1 MTNTLFF
8 CFQKNVSV
16 TIFYLAFLDYKYYNQ
31 NGYRI
36 HILKKGENN
45 MNSKKLFK
53 TLLWSL
59 AGLTLVLTG
68 CTKKDPGS
76 SPTSSPSDTTSSG
89 GGTTSSGGSSSSSE
103 TPIPEP
109 TSLKLDVV
117 FNWDTNT
124 HVTTEGMSIWTDR
137 YVDGTIAPLSDNVS
151 GIAADRRTTNPEGD
165 YRWNFAVDA
174 NGYIVY
180 ASWGTN
186 AGYGGP
192 SDGFYYR
199 PISQWDKNEVT
210 NTGTGNDDFPV
221 FAIGGDW
228 APWPAE
234 TCTHY
239 DYVIPEGGFI
249 ITGRGEDANGF
260 VKFLDY
266 LYADRTFTSDEV
278 VAMQESNSLL
288 ELETEKGY
296 FDDYY
301 VFINEDKQLEV
312 MSREDAGDET
322 PAYLCE
328 PEDAPTDLYDDIAD
342 VITMENDTEVTVR
355 GVITNMYADGVLIIA
370 DNTGS
375 VLVKDT
381 TLQYIPAKS
390 ERVYALDD
398 TVAVEGTFSVVDGQ
412 NTITPTAEP
421 EVLSKYW
428 EITPPS
434 PVEIVNYS
442 TQWVVANQNKV
453 VTMKELLY
461 VETTGEIST
470 FKDSA
475 ENVYKGRN
483 IALPTG
489 IEANDKFDIRAVL
502 QVENG
507 NEVVFRTSSVNDLTG
522 YATVTLVNGTFKDTD
537 ESVKDFALGSKV
549 TIVADDRPGER
560 FVRWVSGDS
569 VATTKEYEIPV
580 NGDVTW
586 MAEYSN
592 KATITVVNGTIS
604 GQETTTVEFTIGTQV
619 TIVANEAESGYI
631 FAGWYSSNVK
641 VSDLTEYTFEVTD
654 NATYTATYQI
664 EAAPVPGAI
673 DVDVYNEDLPITG
686 SNIGVYVAEEIDG
699 KLPQTS
705 THDSTK
711 YTANNYKDAWGS
723 IIAVDSEGRIVALG
737 YKHWTG
743 HGGGYTGSN
752 PITAPADV
760 AYAGTTGLTNPAYT
774 ASEAWQPWPAET
786 RNEWDFVIPE
796 GGFLISV
803 NGAEKTAE
811 LLSQIY
817 NAEDL
822 KDKMITYWEKDYP
835 SNVGKNGH
843 TGYQLENLKAEYTLP
858 ENVRIYLTFDKK
870 IIIEHE
876 SNVKAIPT
884 IINPQ
889 EQTSEFALW
898 SGTWVNGTIA
908 PESPNT
914 WGNVLE
920 GSRTFMTPTD
930 ASGGSI
936 AGFTFGVNAQGKLV
950 YASYGLNAGFGS
962 PGDEFY
968 SRIGEGGKANP
979 IFSVSDNYMSYNE
992 DLADQVDDG
1001 YWREFELVVPLGG
1014 FVFTVTDPTDEGL
1027 IEIMN
1032 MLMDGIVDTPY
1043 SVDNPVPTNNDT
1055 LFGNIYKAGL
1065 VADGAWDHFTFSLT
1079 KTGKICVVDDNAPT
1093 EDTPQ
1098 ENVDPY
1104 KDTYSV
1110 FVEDSE
1116 NAVASGIDPTRT
1128 AVVESADR
1136 NEEPYLTDTG
1146 YEHLYIAVDSEGRI
1160 AYLVFAPSAGHGTA
1174 YADSYYRNSYYAY
1187 GTREDGELPDHEFGT
1202 DRVNPALVVDPDSP
1216 LSWGYYSKW
1225 QIVVPQGGFVVVAKG
1240 DAANEFLSEI
1250 FGKTF
1255 DLSTKDSREVTATEI
1270 NRSVELHTSVSDD
1283 TTLTLDRETL
1293 EVTVNAGL
1301 VTTKAYVQVVGGTFK
1316 DETTTAKVVDKNT
1329 SVTVVAN
1336 DPVDQTFLGWY
1347 NGDELLSNDKEYT
1360 HLVEDSITL
1369 TAKFAIAEQG
1379 FAYEVLN
1386 PETDPDGKFAVYTDE
1401 EVNGTTAPLSENT
1414 WGNVPEGR
1422 KTFFKEIQYRYGYTI
1437 AVDAEGYIVY
1447 ASYGLNNGY
1456 GSPADGFYSRV
1467 GGEGKNNP
1475 IFYVADNWA
1484 PWPDPNFGSF
1494 DWVVPEGGF
1503 VVTGLATHP
1512 TMVNLIKHLTGA
1524 TSVPTNNNA
1533 LFETQ
1538 TADGSLDKWHL
1549 SLTEIGNIRVQDR
1562 TNLQDEPNYV
1572 TAPVVVTGG
1581 TVNGEATA
1589 NLEANSMVTV
1599 VADTQEGTIFA
1610 GWYNEYDELVSSDV
1624 SYTFKLSASGATLTA
1639 KFVTEIEPDVELTVN
1654 VENATIT
1661 AVNDQPYVEGE
1672 TKIHFNDTVTVEK
1685 AEDVEFV
1692 KWQQDGV
1699 DVSSSLESN
1708 VPVVKDEPYTF
1719 VAQKETTTIKAV
1731 TKQEYSV
1738 GSFDV
1743 AVGLDGF
1750 GSLNSYW
1757 AAGTSV
1763 KVGTTMPNQ
1772 WRMALVVNGEG
1783 TITQVLSVLSA
1794 TDRLVVE
1801 DGFVLVGHLAPFNNL
1816 LSYMLGETI
1825 LDDETNKAAVLA
1837 RLDAEKADYKLEVA
1851 NGVLTISKLVA
1862 KNRTDLIEMIDKAQ
1876 ENDTVKIAATTID
1889 ITDIELTKPIVL
1901 QGVNQES
1908 TVLTSSKHI
1917 STSLKGIKDLS
1928 ITTLCH
1934 VDVAENANTA
1944 FENVTITVTEETMPG
1959 VRGEGAL
1966 RFLGGNGAVVV
1977 KNSTLNGTLWVFGTE
1992 ENQDLSGITGNN
2004 IHAIQS
2010 GIVYHANTET
2020 ATANMTAED
2029 IRLANGTIIVDDLR
2043 DRVVVIEDMVW
2054 GVKDSSAPA
2063 EATIT
2068 LENAEI
2074 ASLNGVA
2081 YEEGRKTLVGD
2092 VVSIK
2097 KADSVENF
2105 IKWQQDGVDVS
2116 STLNAGVLITA
2127 DEGYTFTL
2135 EESTTITAVSKTA
2148 VATEGK
2154 FDVAV
2159 GLDGYGTL
2167 MSYWTTGQTIEVGS
2181 TMANA
2186 WRTLITVDVNGKI
2199 TAVSY
2204 EVHSP
2209 VTVGEGFVI
2218 AGHDATVN
2226 EFLTYAL
2233 GTDTVIND
2241 KNRNTIYTNL
2251 LAMAN
2256 DLTLSVTDGVL
2267 TVTKTTVEPE
2277 PTPDYSIGQ
2286 ITEANQEYT
2295 VRGVVVAKSNQALV
2309 VSDGTNS
2316 VYVYDRDIVSNFS
2329 IGDYVEVTGGVTS
2342 YNKAF
2347 QFAYNGNPAVSV
2359 TKLDEDPA
2367 LTIPEATLLTT
2378 EIVNSWTTAEA
2389 FTTADIKEYT
2399 WTAVAG
2405 KSGNY
2410 DTLNLAGAD
2419 VTIEP
2424 IDIDSDVY
2432 TIVTGKTYEVKAY
2445 FIGYY
2450 NYASIVLTELKE
2462 VVIPVEGITIEANRT
2477 EVTVGQS
2484 VTFTATLTPQ
2494 GAFGE
2499 VTYAITEGTELG
2511 SIEGNVLTTTGAG
2524 TIKVQASVDELTSNE
2539 VIITITEA
2547 TEPAP
2552 ETPVETSFEM
2562 KGFATTAGGYQEED
2576 QTAEFDGV
2584 TYVAK
2589 NYIGQSGQ
2597 IRGKETSVSKN
2608 FQLANTTEMPGVIT
2622 KIEIISTATG
2632 TNKFSASMKVA
2643 VGTTSQAD
2651 VASVENCID
2660 GTLTSNTH
2668 MTFEF
2673 DVAEGITYFKL
2684 LSEAKFTSGSLTG
2697 CTIKIT
2703 YMV

>member
-1 MTNTLFF
+1 
-8 CFQKNVSV
+8 
-16 TIFYLAFLDYKYYNQ
+16 
-31 NGYRI
+31 
-36 HILKKGENN
+36 
-45 MNSKKLFK
+45 
-53 TLLWSL
+53 
-59 AGLTLVLTG
+59 
-68 CTKKDPGS
+68 
-76 SPTSSPSDTTSSG
+76 
-89 GGTTSSGGSSSSSE
+89 
-103 TPIPEP
+103 
-109 TSLKLDVV
+109 
-117 FNWDTNT
+117 
-124 HVTTEGMSIWTDR
+124 
-137 YVDGTIAPLSDNVS
+137 
-151 GIAADRRTTNPEGD
+151 
-165 YRWNFAVDA
+165 
-174 NGYIVY
+174 
-180 ASWGTN
+180 
-186 AGYGGP
+186 
-192 SDGFYYR
+192 
-199 PISQWDKNEVT
+199 
-210 NTGTGNDDFPV
+210 
-221 FAIGGDW
+221 
-228 APWPAE
+228 
-234 TCTHY
+234 
-239 DYVIPEGGFI
+239 
-249 ITGRGEDANGF
+249 
-260 VKFLDY
+260 
-266 LYADRTFTSDEV
+266 
-278 VAMQESNSLL
+278 
-288 ELETEKGY
+288 
-296 FDDYY
+296 
-301 VFINEDKQLEV
+301 
-312 MSREDAGDET
+312 
-322 PAYLCE
+322 
-328 PEDAPTDLYDDIAD
+328 
-342 VITMENDTEVTVR
+342 MENDTEVTVR
-355 GVITNMYADGVLIIA
+355 GVITNMYADGVLVIA

-381 TLQYIPAKS
+381 TLQYVPAKS
-390 ERVYALDD
+390 ERVYVLND
-398 TVAVEGTFSVVDGQ
+398 TVRVEGTFSVIDGQ

-428 EITPPS
+428 DITAPS
-434 PVEIVNYS
+434 PMEIVNYE

-453 VTMKELLY
+453 VSLKEIIY

-470 FKDSA
+470 FKDSND
-475 ENVYKGRN
+475 NVYKGRN
-483 IALPTG
+483 ITLPAG
-489 IEANDKFDIRAVL
+489 AEANDKFDIKAVL
-502 QVENG
+502 QVENE
-507 NEVVFRTSSVNDLTG
+507 NEVVFRINSANDVTG
-522 YATVTLVNGTFKDTD
+522 YATVTLVNGTFKGTE

-549 TIVADDRPGER
+549 VIVADDKPGER
-560 FVRWVSGDS
+560 FVRWTSGDS

-580 NGDVTW
+580 NGDVIWT
-586 MAEYSN
+586 AEYASD
-592 KATITVVNGTIS
+592 ATITVVNGTID
-604 GQETTTVEFTIGTQV
+604 GYDETSLTLPVDTEV
-619 TIVANEAESGYI
+619 TIIANQPELGYV
-631 FAGWYSSNVK
+631 FAGWYQDDVL
-641 VSDLTEYTFEVTD
+641 VSDQ
-654 NATYTATYQI
+654 ATYTFTLKNNVTYTAQF
-664 EAAPVPGAI
+664 EREVNPDPVEGAI
-673 DVDVYNEDLPITG
+673 TPDVINENIN
-686 SNIGVYVAEEIDG
+686 SNQIAIYTDYEING

-705 THDSTK
+705 EYDSTK
-711 YTANNYKDAWGS
+711 YTFNHTWS
-723 IIAVDSEGRIVALG
+723 TVIAVDEHGKVLALG
-737 YKHWTG
+737 FSHWLG
-743 HGGGYTGSN
+743 YGGAYNG
-752 PITAPADV
+752 PDV
-760 AYAGTTGLTNPAYT
+760 PFNGFSQYPDLLNKDNPAF
-774 ASEAWQPWPAET
+774 AVSENWAPWNPEDGSKYSALW
-786 RNEWDFVIPE
+786 NFVVPE
-796 GGFLISV
+796 GGFLVGV
-803 NGAEKTAE
+803 NGAAKTGQ
-811 LLSQIY
+811 LLALLMDDPDLETKVAQGGDSY
-817 NAEDL
+817 NYSHL
-822 KDKMITYWEKDYP
+822 KADYP
-835 SNVGKNGH
+835 DGIP
-843 TGYQLENLKAEYTLP
+843 EYMR
-858 ENVRIYLTFDKK
+858 VYLTWDNKLVFDNEK
-870 IIIEHE
+870 
-876 SNVKAIPT
+876 NVKATPT

-889 EQTSEFALW
+889 EQTSEFAIW
-898 SGTWVNGTIA
+898 SDTWVNGTIA

-914 WGNVLE
+914 WGKVPE
-920 GSRTFMTPTD
+920 GRKTFMTPTD
-930 ASGGSI
+930 ETGASV

-950 YASYGLNAGFGS
+950 YASYGLNAGYAS
-962 PGDEFY
+962 PADEFY
-968 SRIGEGGKANP
+968 SRIGESGTANP
-979 IFSVSDNYMSYNE
+979 IFSVSDNFMSWGE
-992 DLADQVDDG
+992 DMADGKDDG
-1001 YWREFELVVPLGG
+1001 YWRQFELVVPEGG
-1014 FVFTVTDPTDEGL
+1014 FVFTLTDPTDPGL
-1027 IEIMN
+1027 IAIMN

-1043 SVDNPVPTNNDT
+1043 SADNPVPTNNDM
-1055 LFGNIYKAGL
+1055 LFGTIYGGGL

-1079 KTGKICVVDDNAPT
+1079 KMGKIEVVDDNAPT

-1128 AVVESADR
+1128 AVVESEER
-1136 NEEPYLTDTG
+1136 NTEKYLDDSALN

-1187 GTREDGELPDHEFGT
+1187 GTRDEGELPDHEFGT
-1202 DRVNPALVVDPDSP
+1202 DRVNPALVVDTESE
-1216 LSWGYYSKW
+1216 LSWGFYSVW
-1225 QIVVPQGGFVVVAKG
+1225 QIVVPQDGFVVVAKG
-1240 DAANEFLSEI
+1240 DAANEFLNEI

-1255 DLSTKDSREVTATEI
+1255 DLSTTTTRFAAAAEI
-1270 NRSVELHTSVSDD
+1270 NRDLELHASVSDD
-1283 TTLTLDRETL
+1283 TRIELNRETL

-1301 VTTKAYVQVVGGTFK
+1301 ATTKAYVQVVGGTFK
-1316 DETTTAKVVDKNT
+1316 DETVTQKIVDKNT
-1329 SVTVVAN
+1329 NVTVVAN
-1336 DPVDQTFLGWY
+1336 DQPGQTFLGWY

-1549 SLTEIGNIRVQDR
+1549 SLTEVGNIRVQDR
-1562 TNLQDEPNYV
+1562 TNLQDTPAYV
-1572 TAPVVVTGG
+1572 TSLVTVTGG
-1581 TVNGEATA
+1581 TVNGETTA

-1801 DGFVLVGHLAPFNNL
+1801 DGFVLVGHLTPFNNL

-1876 ENDTVKIAATTID
+1876 ENDIVKIAATTID

-1928 ITTLCH
+1928 ITILCH
-1934 VDVAENANTA
+1934 VDVAENANTT

-1977 KNSTLNGTLWVFGTE
+1977 TNCTLNGTLWVFGTE

-2043 DRVVVIEDMVW
+2043 DRVVVIEDMAW

-2092 VVSIK
+2092 IVSIK

-2116 STLNAGVLITA
+2116 STLNNGVLITS
-2127 DEGYTFTL
+2127 DENYTFTL
-2135 EESTTITAVSKTA
+2135 EENTTITAVSKTA

-2154 FDVAV
+2154 FDIAV

-2167 MSYWTTGQTIEVGS
+2167 MSYWTTGQTIQKG
-2181 TMANA
+2181 TTLANE
-2186 WRTLITVDVNGKI
+2186 WRTLITVDTTGKI
-2199 TAVSY
+2199 TAISY
-2204 EVHSP
+2204 GVHSP

-2233 GTDTVIND
+2233 GTDTVIDD

-2295 VRGVVVAKSNQALV
+2295 VRGLVVAKNTRALV
-2309 VSDGTNS
+2309 VSDGTDS
-2316 VYVYDRDIVSNFS
+2316 VYVFDRNLVSNFA

-2342 YNKAF
+2342 FNKAF

-2424 IDIDSDVY
+2424 IGIDSDVY

-2445 FIGYY
+2445 FVGYY

-2462 VVIPVEGITIEANRT
+2462 VVIPAEGITIEANRT
-2477 EVTVGQS
+2477 EVAAGGT
-2484 VTFTATLTPQ
+2484 VTFTANLTPA
-2494 GAFGE
+2494 GASGE

-2511 SIEGNVLTTTGAG
+2511 SIEGNVLTTTAVG
-2524 TIKVQASVDELTSNE
+2524 TIKVQATVNEVTSN
-2539 VIITITEA
+2539 VVTITVKEA
-2547 TEPAP
+2547 SEVPP
-2552 ETPVETSFEM
+2552 EPVEAFNASF
-2562 KGFATTAGGYQEED
+2562 T
-2576 QTAEFDGV
+2576 
-2584 TYVAK
+2584 
-2589 NYIGQSGQ
+2589 N
-2597 IRGKETSVSKN
+2597 
-2608 FQLANTTEMPGVIT
+2608 
-2622 KIEIISTATG
+2622 STATG
-2632 TNKFSASMKVA
+2632 GGYKGQAFKLDEKDFYTSQGQLDNNNNKFYLGKNKSLNDGSYTLPEDVTVSETYDGYAYLEMQFDITNVTSVSWTYTEADSASSHLFLLESTDGGTTWTEVA
-2643 VGTTSQAD
+2643 CEQVSTSGGTISYTSEETVSNARYMLVVGTN
-2651 VASVENCID
+2651 VAKQRV
-2660 GTLTSNTH
+2660 
-2668 MTFEF
+2668 
-2673 DVAEGITYFKL
+2673 VITDL
-2684 LSEAKFTSGSLTG
+2684 VIMHLPE
-2697 CTIKIT
+2697 
-2703 YMV
+2703 

>member
-1 MTNTLFF
+1 
-8 CFQKNVSV
+8 
-16 TIFYLAFLDYKYYNQ
+16 
-31 NGYRI
+31 
-36 HILKKGENN
+36 

-68 CTKKDPGS
+68 CTKKGTGS
-76 SPTSSPSDTTSSG
+76 SPTSSPSDITSSG
-89 GGTTSSGGSSSSSE
+89 GGSTSSTGGGGSSSSGSSSE
-103 TPIPEP
+103 TPLPEP

-151 GIAADRRTTNPEGD
+151 GLAAERRTTNPETD

-239 DYVIPEGGFI
+239 DYVVPEGGFI

-260 VKFLDY
+260 VEFLDY

-301 VFINEDKQLEV
+301 VFINEEKQLEV

-390 ERVYALDD
+390 ERVYALND

-421 EVLSKYW
+421 EILNKYW
-428 EITPPS
+428 EITAPS
-434 PVEIVNYS
+434 PVEIVDYA

-489 IEANDKFDIRAVL
+489 IEANDKFDIKAVL

-507 NEVVFRTSSVNDLTG
+507 NEVIFRTSSLNDLTG

-549 TIVADDRPGER
+549 TIVADDKPGER

-586 MAEYSN
+586 TAEYASD
-592 KATITVVNGTIS
+592 ATVTVVNGTIQ
-604 GQETTTVEFTIGTQV
+604 GQTETTVTLPVDTEV
-619 TIVANEAESGYI
+619 TIVANQPELGYV
-631 FAGWYSSNVK
+631 FAGWYQDDVL
-641 VSDLTEYTFEVTD
+641 VSDQ
-654 NATYTATYQI
+654 ATYTFTLQNNVTYTAQF
-664 EAAPVPGAI
+664 EREVNPDPVEGAI
-673 DVDVYNEDLPITG
+673 TPDVINE
-686 SNIGVYVAEEIDG
+686 NINSDQIAIYTDYEING

-705 THDSTK
+705 EYDNTK
-711 YTANNYKDAWGS
+711 YTFNHTWS
-723 IIAVDSEGRIVALG
+723 TVIAVDEHGKVLALG
-737 YKHWTG
+737 FSHWLG
-743 HGGGYTGSN
+743 YGGAYNG
-752 PITAPADV
+752 PDV
-760 AYAGTTGLTNPAYT
+760 PFNGFSQYPDLLNKDNPAF
-774 ASEAWQPWPAET
+774 AVSENWAPWNPEDGSKYSGLW
-786 RNEWDFVIPE
+786 NFVVPE
-796 GGFLISV
+796 GGFLVGV
-803 NGAEKTAE
+803 NGAAKTGQ
-811 LLSQIY
+811 LLALLMDDPDLETKVAQGGDSY
-817 NAEDL
+817 NYSHL
-822 KDKMITYWEKDYP
+822 KADYP
-835 SNVGKNGH
+835 DGI
-843 TGYQLENLKAEYTLP
+843 P
-858 ENVRIYLTFDKK
+858 ETIRLYLTWDNKLL
-870 IIIEHE
+870 IENE
-876 SNVKAIPT
+876 KNVKATPT
-884 IINPQ
+884 IVNPQ
-889 EQTSEFALW
+889 EQTSEFAIW
-898 SGTWVNGTIA
+898 SDNWVNGTIA
-908 PESPNT
+908 PLSENK
-914 WGNVLE
+914 WGKVPE
-920 GSRTFMTPTD
+920 GGRTFMTPTD
-930 ASGGSI
+930 ETGASV

-950 YASYGLNAGFGS
+950 YVSYGLNAGYAS

-979 IFSVSDNYMSYNE
+979 IFSVSDNFMSWGE
-992 DLADQVDDG
+992 DMADGKDDG
-1001 YWREFELVVPLGG
+1001 YWREFELVVPEGG

-1043 SVDNPVPTNNDT
+1043 SADNPVPTNNDM
-1055 LFGNIYKAGL
+1055 LFGTIYGGGL

-1079 KTGKICVVDDNAPT
+1079 KMGKICVVDDNAPT

-1128 AVVESADR
+1128 AVVESVER
-1136 NEEPYLTDTG
+1136 NEEKYLDDSALT

-1160 AYLVFAPSAGHGTA
+1160 AYLVYAPSAGHGTA

-1202 DRVNPALVVDPDSP
+1202 DRVNPALVVDKESE
-1216 LSWGYYSKW
+1216 LSWGFYSKW

-1255 DLSTKDSREVTATEI
+1255 DLSTQTSRAAAASEI
-1270 NRSVELHTSVSDD
+1270 NRSKELHTSVSDD

-1301 VTTKAYVQVVGGTFK
+1301 TTTKAYVQVVGGTFK

-1347 NGDELLSNDKEYT
+1347 NGDELLSEDREYT
-1360 HLVEDSITL
+1360 FVVEDSITL
-1369 TAKFAIAEQG
+1369 TAKFAIAEKG

-1549 SLTEIGNIRVQDR
+1549 SLTEVGNIRVQDR

-1589 NLEANSMVTV
+1589 NLEVNSMVTV

-1624 SYTFKLSASGATLTA
+1624 SYTFKLSAPGATLTA
-1639 KFVTEIEPDVELTVN
+1639 KFVTEIEPDVDLTVN

-1801 DGFVLVGHLAPFNNL
+1801 DGFVLVGHLTPFNNL

-1837 RLDAEKADYKLEVA
+1837 RLDAEKADYKLVVE

-1862 KNRTDLIEMIDKAQ
+1862 KNRADLVDMIEKAQ
-1876 ENDTVKIAATTID
+1876 ENDIVKIGATTID

-1901 QGVNQES
+1901 QGVNQE
-1908 TVLTSSKHI
+1908 TTILTSSKHI

-1934 VDVAENANTA
+1934 IDVVENANTA

-1966 RFLGGNGAVVV
+1966 RFQGGNGAVVV

-2043 DRVVVIEDMVW
+2043 DRVVVIEDMAWV
-2054 GVKDSSAPA
+2054 VKDSSAPA

-2097 KADSVENF
+2097 KAASVENF

-2116 STLNAGVLITA
+2116 STLKDGVLITS
-2127 DEGYTFTL
+2127 DENYTFTL
-2135 EESTTITAVSKTA
+2135 EENTTITAVSKTA
-2148 VATEGK
+2148 VAAEGK

-2199 TAVSY
+2199 TAISY
-2204 EVHSP
+2204 GVYSP

-2241 KNRNTIYTNL
+2241 DNRNTIYADL
-2251 LAMAN
+2251 LAMADN
-2256 DLTLSVTDGVL
+2256 LTLSVTDGVL
-2267 TVTKTTVEPE
+2267 IVTKTTVEPE

-2286 ITEANQEYT
+2286 ITEANQKYT
-2295 VRGVVVAKSNQALV
+2295 VRGLVVAKNTRALV
-2309 VSDGTNS
+2309 VSDGTDS
-2316 VYVYDRDIVSNFS
+2316 VYVFDNSLPSQYN
-2329 IGDYVEVTGGVTS
+2329 IGDYVELTGTVTS
-2342 YNKAF
+2342 YNNAL
-2347 QFAYNGNPAVSV
+2347 QMSYEGLVH
-2359 TKLDEDPA
+2359 TKLDEA
-2367 LTIPEATLLTT
+2367 HEIVLPEATELTV
-2378 EIVNSWTTAEA
+2378 EVANSWKEAEA
-2389 FTTADIKEYT
+2389 FTTADIKEYA

-2410 DTLNLAGAD
+2410 DTLNLEGAS

-2424 IDIDSDVY
+2424 AYLDSDAY
-2432 TIVTGKTYEVKAY
+2432 TIETGKTYEVKAY

-2524 TIKVQASVDELTSNE
+2524 TIKVQASVDEIVSNE
-2539 VIITITEA
+2539 VVITITES
-2547 TEPAP
+2547 TEPTP
-2552 ETPVETSFEM
+2552 ETPMETSFEM
-2562 KGFATTAGGYQEED
+2562 KGFANYTGTSYATTE
-2576 QTAEFDGV
+2576 QTADVDGV
-2584 TYVAK
+2584 TYVAN
-2589 NYIGQSGQ
+2589 NYMATTGQ
-2597 IRGKETSVSKN
+2597 IRGNKTTVNEN
-2608 FQLANTTEMPGVIT
+2608 FYLANTTEMPGVIT

-2632 TNKFSASMKVA
+2632 NNKFSASMKVA

>member
-1 MTNTLFF
+1 
-8 CFQKNVSV
+8 
-16 TIFYLAFLDYKYYNQ
+16 
-31 NGYRI
+31 
-36 HILKKGENN
+36 

-68 CTKKDPGS
+68 CTKKGTGS
-76 SPTSSPSDTTSSG
+76 SPTSSPSDITSSG
-89 GGTTSSGGSSSSSE
+89 GGSTSSTGGGGSSSSGSSSE
-103 TPIPEP
+103 TPLPEP

-151 GIAADRRTTNPEGD
+151 GLAAERRTTNPETD

-199 PISQWDKNEVT
+199 PISQWDKNDVT

-228 APWPAE
+228 ASWPAE

-239 DYVIPEGGFI
+239 DYVVPEGGFI

-260 VKFLDY
+260 VEFLDY

-301 VFINEDKQLEV
+301 VFINEEKQLEV

-390 ERVYALDD
+390 ERVYALND

-421 EVLSKYW
+421 EILDKYW
-428 EITPPS
+428 EITAPS
-434 PVEIVNYS
+434 PVEIVDYA

-489 IEANDKFDIRAVL
+489 IEANDKFDIKAVL

-507 NEVVFRTSSVNDLTG
+507 NEVIFRTSSLNDLTG

-549 TIVADDRPGER
+549 TIVADDKPGER

-586 MAEYSN
+586 TAEYASD
-592 KATITVVNGTIS
+592 ATVTVVNGTIQ
-604 GQETTTVEFTIGTQV
+604 GQTETTVTLPVGTEV
-619 TIVANEAESGYI
+619 TIVANQPELGYV
-631 FAGWYSSNVK
+631 FAGWYQDDVL
-641 VSDLTEYTFEVTD
+641 VSDQ
-654 NATYTATYQI
+654 ATYTFTLQNNVTYTAQF
-664 EAAPVPGAI
+664 EREVNPDPVEGAI
-673 DVDVYNEDLPITG
+673 TPDVINE
-686 SNIGVYVAEEIDG
+686 NINSDQIAIYTDYEING

-705 THDSTK
+705 EYDNTK
-711 YTANNYKDAWGS
+711 YTFNHTWS
-723 IIAVDSEGRIVALG
+723 TVIAVDEHGKVLALG
-737 YKHWTG
+737 FSHWLG
-743 HGGGYTGSN
+743 YGGAYNG
-752 PITAPADV
+752 PDV
-760 AYAGTTGLTNPAYT
+760 TFNGFNQYPDLLNKDNPAF
-774 ASEAWQPWPAET
+774 AVSENWAPWNPEDGSKYSALW
-786 RNEWDFVIPE
+786 NFVVPE
-796 GGFLISV
+796 GGFLVGV
-803 NGAEKTAE
+803 NGAAKTGQ
-811 LLSQIY
+811 LLALLMDDPDLETKVAQGGDSY
-817 NAEDL
+817 N
-822 KDKMITYWEKDYP
+822 Y
-835 SNVGKNGH
+835 S
-843 TGYQLENLKAEYTLP
+843 NLKADYPDGIP
-858 ENVRIYLTFDKK
+858 ETIRLYLTWDNKLL
-870 IIIEHE
+870 IENE
-876 SNVKAIPT
+876 KNVKATPT
-884 IINPQ
+884 IVNPQ
-889 EQTSEFALW
+889 EQTSEFAIW
-898 SGTWVNGTIA
+898 SDNWVNGTIA
-908 PESPNT
+908 PLSENK
-914 WGNVLE
+914 WGKVPE
-920 GSRTFMTPTD
+920 GGRTFMTPTD
-930 ASGGSI
+930 EAGASV

-950 YASYGLNAGFGS
+950 YVSYGLNAGYAS

-979 IFSVSDNYMSYNE
+979 IFSVSDNFMSWGE
-992 DLADQVDDG
+992 DMADGKDDG
-1001 YWREFELVVPLGG
+1001 YWREFELVVPEGG

-1043 SVDNPVPTNNDT
+1043 SADNPVPTNNDM
-1055 LFGNIYKAGL
+1055 LFGTIYGGGL

-1079 KTGKICVVDDNAPT
+1079 KMGKICVVDDNAPT

-1128 AVVESADR
+1128 AVVESEER
-1136 NEEPYLTDTG
+1136 NTEKYLDDSALN

-1160 AYLVFAPSAGHGTA
+1160 AYLVYAPSAGHGTA

-1202 DRVNPALVVDPDSP
+1202 DRVNPALVVDKESE
-1216 LSWGYYSKW
+1216 LLWGFYSKW

-1240 DAANEFLSEI
+1240 DAANEFLNEI

-1255 DLSTKDSREVTATEI
+1255 DLSTTTTRFAAAAEI
-1270 NRSVELHTSVSDD
+1270 NRDLELHASVSDD
-1283 TTLTLDRETL
+1283 TRIELNRETL

-1301 VTTKAYVQVVGGTFK
+1301 ATTKAYVQVVGGTFK
-1316 DETTTAKVVDKNT
+1316 DETVTQKIVDKNT
-1329 SVTVVAN
+1329 NVTVVAN
-1336 DPVDQTFLGWY
+1336 DQPGQTFLGWY

-1581 TVNGEATA
+1581 TVNGETTA
-1589 NLEANSMVTV
+1589 NLEVNSMVTV

-1719 VAQKETTTIKAV
+1719 VAQKEITTIKAV

-1837 RLDAEKADYKLEVA
+1837 RLDAEKADYKLVVE

-1862 KNRTDLIEMIDKAQ
+1862 KNRADLVDMIEKAQ
-1876 ENDTVKIAATTID
+1876 ENDIVKIGATTID

-1901 QGVNQES
+1901 QGVNQE
-1908 TVLTSSKHI
+1908 TTILTSSKHI

-1934 VDVAENANTA
+1934 IDVVENANTA

-1966 RFLGGNGAVVV
+1966 RFRGGNGAVVV

-2043 DRVVVIEDMVW
+2043 DRVVVIEDMAW

-2116 STLNAGVLITA
+2116 STLKDGVLITS
-2127 DEGYTFTL
+2127 DENYTFTL
-2135 EESTTITAVSKTA
+2135 EENTTITAVSKTA
-2148 VATEGK
+2148 VAAEGK

-2199 TAVSY
+2199 TAISY
-2204 EVHSP
+2204 GVHSP

-2241 KNRNTIYTNL
+2241 ENRNTIYTNL

-2295 VRGVVVAKSNQALV
+2295 VRGLVVAKNTRALV
-2309 VSDGTNS
+2309 VSDGTDS
-2316 VYVYDRDIVSNFS
+2316 VYVFDNSLPSQYN
-2329 IGDYVEVTGGVTS
+2329 IGDYVELTGTVTS
-2342 YNKAF
+2342 YNNAL
-2347 QFAYNGNPAVSV
+2347 QMSYEGLVH
-2359 TKLDEDPA
+2359 TKLDEA
-2367 LTIPEATLLTT
+2367 HEIVLPEATVLTV
-2378 EIVNSWTTAEA
+2378 EVANSWKEAEA
-2389 FTTADIKEYT
+2389 FTTADIKEYA

-2410 DTLNLAGAD
+2410 DTLNLEGAN

-2424 IDIDSDVY
+2424 VYLDSDAY
-2432 TIVTGKTYEVKAY
+2432 TIETGKTYEVKAY

-2524 TIKVQASVDELTSNE
+2524 TIKVQASVDEIVSNE
-2539 VIITITEA
+2539 VVITITES
-2547 TEPAP
+2547 TEPTP
-2552 ETPVETSFEM
+2552 ETPMETSFEM
-2562 KGFATTAGGYQEED
+2562 KGFANYTGTSYATTE
-2576 QTAEFDGV
+2576 QTADVDGV
-2584 TYVAK
+2584 TYVAN
-2589 NYIGQSGQ
+2589 NYMATTGQ
-2597 IRGKETSVSKN
+2597 IRGNKTTVNEN
-2608 FQLANTTEMPGVIT
+2608 FYLANTTEMPGVIT

>member
-1 MTNTLFF
+1 
-8 CFQKNVSV
+8 
-16 TIFYLAFLDYKYYNQ
+16 
-31 NGYRI
+31 
-36 HILKKGENN
+36 

-76 SPTSSPSDTTSSG
+76 SPTSSPSDITSSG

-151 GIAADRRTTNPEGD
+151 GIAADRRTTNPEND
-165 YRWNFAVDA
+165 WRWNFAVDA

-186 AGYGGP
+186 GGYGGP

-199 PISQWDKNEVT
+199 PISQWDKDEVT

-228 APWPAE
+228 APWDAP
-234 TCTHY
+234 TCNNY

-260 VKFLDY
+260 VRFLDFIY
-266 LYADRTFTSDEV
+266 EDRTFTSDEV
-278 VAMQESNSLL
+278 VALQEANALL
-288 ELETEKGY
+288 ENQTEKGY

-355 GVITNMYADGVLIIA
+355 GVITNMYADGVLVIA

-381 TLQYIPAKS
+381 TLQYVPAKS
-390 ERVYALDD
+390 ERVYVLND
-398 TVAVEGTFSVVDGQ
+398 TVRVEGTFSVIDGQ

-1032 MLMDGIVDTPY
+1032 ILMDGIVDTPY

-1533 LFETQ
+1533 LFQTQ

-1581 TVNGEATA
+1581 TVNGETTA
-1589 NLEANSMVTV
+1589 NLEVNSMVTV

-1639 KFVTEIEPDVELTVN
+1639 KFVTEIAPAVELTVN

-1801 DGFVLVGHLAPFNNL
+1801 DGFVLVGHLTPFNNL

-1876 ENDTVKIAATTID
+1876 ENDIVKIAATTID

-1928 ITTLCH
+1928 ITILCH
-1934 VDVAENANTA
+1934 VDVAENANTT

-2004 IHAIQS
+2004 IHATQS

-2167 MSYWTTGQTIEVGS
+2167 MSYWTTGQTIQKG
-2181 TMANA
+2181 TTLANE
-2186 WRTLITVDVNGKI
+2186 WRTLITVDTTGKI
-2199 TAVSY
+2199 TAISY
-2204 EVHSP
+2204 GVHSP

-2233 GTDTVIND
+2233 GTDTVIDD

-2295 VRGVVVAKSNQALV
+2295 VRGLVVAKNTRALV
-2309 VSDGTNS
+2309 VSDGTDS
-2316 VYVYDRDIVSNFS
+2316 VYVFDRDIVSNFS

-2424 IDIDSDVY
+2424 IGIDSDVY

>member
-1 MTNTLFF
+1 
-8 CFQKNVSV
+8 
-16 TIFYLAFLDYKYYNQ
+16 
-31 NGYRI
+31 
-36 HILKKGENN
+36 

-68 CTKKDPGS
+68 CTKKGTGS
-76 SPTSSPSDTTSSG
+76 SPTSSPSDITSSG
-89 GGTTSSGGSSSSSE
+89 GGSTSSTGGGGSSSSGSSSE
-103 TPIPEP
+103 TPLPEP

-151 GIAADRRTTNPEGD
+151 GLAAERRTTNPETD

-199 PISQWDKNEVT
+199 PISQWDKNDVT

-228 APWPAE
+228 ASWPAE

-239 DYVIPEGGFI
+239 DYVVPEGGFI

-260 VKFLDY
+260 VEFLDY

-301 VFINEDKQLEV
+301 VFINEEKQLEV

-355 GVITNMYADGVLIIA
+355 GVITNMYADGVLVIA

-390 ERVYALDD
+390 ERVYALND

-421 EVLSKYW
+421 EILDKYW
-428 EITPPS
+428 EITAPS
-434 PVEIVNYS
+434 PVEIVDYA

-475 ENVYKGRN
+475 ENLYKGRN
-483 IALPTG
+483 ITLPTG
-489 IEANDKFDIRAVL
+489 IEANDKYDIKAVL

-507 NEVVFRTSSVNDLTG
+507 NEVIFRTSSLNDLTG

-549 TIVADDRPGER
+549 TIVADDKPGER

-586 MAEYSN
+586 TAEYTSD
-592 KATITVVNGTIS
+592 ATVTVVNGTIQ
-604 GQETTTVEFTIGTQV
+604 GQTETTVTLPVDTEV
-619 TIVANEAESGYI
+619 TIVANQPELGYV
-631 FAGWYSSNVK
+631 FAGWYQDDVL
-641 VSDLTEYTFEVTD
+641 VSDQ
-654 NATYTATYQI
+654 ATYTFTLQNNVTYTAQF
-664 EAAPVPGAI
+664 EREVNPDPVEGAI
-673 DVDVYNEDLPITG
+673 TPDVINE
-686 SNIGVYVAEEIDG
+686 NINSDQIAIYTDYEING

-705 THDSTK
+705 EYDNTK
-711 YTANNYKDAWGS
+711 YTFNHTWS
-723 IIAVDSEGRIVALG
+723 TVIAVDEHGKVLALG
-737 YKHWTG
+737 FSHWLG
-743 HGGGYTGSN
+743 YGGAYNG
-752 PITAPADV
+752 PDV
-760 AYAGTTGLTNPAYT
+760 PFNGFSQYPDLLNKDNPAF
-774 ASEAWQPWPAET
+774 AVSENWAPWNPEDGSKYSGLW
-786 RNEWDFVIPE
+786 NFVVPE
-796 GGFLISV
+796 GGFLVGV
-803 NGAEKTAE
+803 NGAAKTGQ
-811 LLSQIY
+811 LLALLMDDPDLETKVAQGGDSY
-817 NAEDL
+817 N
-822 KDKMITYWEKDYP
+822 Y
-835 SNVGKNGH
+835 S
-843 TGYQLENLKAEYTLP
+843 NLKADYPDGIP
-858 ENVRIYLTFDKK
+858 ETIRLYLTWDNKLL
-870 IIIEHE
+870 IENE
-876 SNVKAIPT
+876 KNVKATPT
-884 IINPQ
+884 IVNPQ
-889 EQTSEFALW
+889 EQTSEFAIW
-898 SGTWVNGTIA
+898 SDNWVNGTIA
-908 PESPNT
+908 PLSENK
-914 WGNVLE
+914 WGKVPE
-920 GSRTFMTPTD
+920 GGRTFMTPTD
-930 ASGGSI
+930 EAGASV

-950 YASYGLNAGFGS
+950 YVSYGLNAGYAS

-979 IFSVSDNYMSYNE
+979 IFSVSDNFMSWGE
-992 DLADQVDDG
+992 DMADGKDDG
-1001 YWREFELVVPLGG
+1001 YWREFELVVPEGG

-1043 SVDNPVPTNNDT
+1043 SADNPVPTNNDM
-1055 LFGNIYKAGL
+1055 LFGTIYGGGL

-1079 KTGKICVVDDNAPT
+1079 KMGKICVVDDNAPT

-1128 AVVESADR
+1128 AVVESVER
-1136 NEEPYLTDTG
+1136 NEEKYLDDSALT

-1160 AYLVFAPSAGHGTA
+1160 AYLVYAPSAGHGTA

-1202 DRVNPALVVDPDSP
+1202 DRVNPALVVDKESE
-1216 LSWGYYSKW
+1216 LLWGFYSKW
-1225 QIVVPQGGFVVVAKG
+1225 QIVVPQDGFVVVAKG
-1240 DAANEFLSEI
+1240 DAANEFLNEI

-1255 DLSTKDSREVTATEI
+1255 DLSTTTTRFAAAAEI
-1270 NRSVELHTSVSDD
+1270 NRDLELHASVSDD
-1283 TTLTLDRETL
+1283 TRIELNRETL

-1301 VTTKAYVQVVGGTFK
+1301 ATTKAYVQVVGGTFK
-1316 DETTTAKVVDKNT
+1316 DETVTQKIVDKNT
-1329 SVTVVAN
+1329 NVTVVAN
-1336 DPVDQTFLGWY
+1336 DQPGQTFLGWY

-1549 SLTEIGNIRVQDR
+1549 SLTEVGNIRVQDR
-1562 TNLQDEPNYV
+1562 TNLQDTPAYV
-1572 TAPVVVTGG
+1572 TSLVTVTGG
-1581 TVNGEATA
+1581 TVNGETTA
-1589 NLEANSMVTV
+1589 NLEVNSMVTV

-1719 VAQKETTTIKAV
+1719 VAQKEITTIKAV

-1743 AVGLDGF
+1743 AVGLDGY

-1801 DGFVLVGHLAPFNNL
+1801 DGFVLVGHLTPFNNL

-1837 RLDAEKADYKLEVA
+1837 RLDAEKADYKLVVE

-1862 KNRTDLIEMIDKAQ
+1862 KNRADLVDMIEKAQ
-1876 ENDTVKIAATTID
+1876 ENDIVKIGATTID

-1908 TVLTSSKHI
+1908 TVLTSIKHI

-1934 VDVAENANTA
+1934 VDVAENANTT

-1966 RFLGGNGAVVV
+1966 RFQGGNGAVVV
-1977 KNSTLNGTLWVFGTE
+1977 KNCTLNGTLWVFGTE

-2004 IHAIQS
+2004 IHATQS

-2116 STLNAGVLITA
+2116 STLKDGVLITS
-2127 DEGYTFTL
+2127 DENYTFTL
-2135 EESTTITAVSKTA
+2135 EENTTITAVSKTA
-2148 VATEGK
+2148 VAAEGK

-2167 MSYWTTGQTIEVGS
+2167 MSYWTTGQTIQKG
-2181 TMANA
+2181 TTLANE
-2186 WRTLITVDVNGKI
+2186 WRTLITVDTTGKI
-2199 TAVSY
+2199 TAISY
-2204 EVHSP
+2204 GVHSP
-2209 VTVGEGFVI
+2209 VTVSEGFVI

-2233 GTDTVIND
+2233 GTDIVIND
-2241 KNRNTIYTNL
+2241 ENRNTIYADL
-2251 LAMAN
+2251 LAMADN
-2256 DLTLSVTDGVL
+2256 LTLSVTDGVL

-2295 VRGVVVAKSNQALV
+2295 VRGLVVAKNTRALV
-2309 VSDGTNS
+2309 VSDGTDS
-2316 VYVYDRDIVSNFS
+2316 VYVFDNSLPSQYN
-2329 IGDYVEVTGGVTS
+2329 IGDYVELTGTVTS
-2342 YNKAF
+2342 YNNAL
-2347 QFAYNGNPAVSV
+2347 QMSYEGLVH
-2359 TKLDEDPA
+2359 TKLDEA
-2367 LTIPEATLLTT
+2367 HEIVLPEATELTV
-2378 EIVNSWTTAEA
+2378 EVANSWKEAEA
-2389 FTTADIKEYT
+2389 FTTADIKEYA

-2410 DTLNLAGAD
+2410 DTLNLEGAN

-2424 IDIDSDVY
+2424 VYLDSDAY
-2432 TIVTGKTYEVKAY
+2432 TIETGKTYEVKAY

-2547 TEPAP
+2547 TEPTP
-2552 ETPVETSFEM
+2552 ETPMETSFEM
-2562 KGFATTAGGYQEED
+2562 KGFANYTGTSYATTE
-2576 QTAEFDGV
+2576 QTADVDGV
-2584 TYVAK
+2584 TYVAN
-2589 NYIGQSGQ
+2589 NYMATTGQ
-2597 IRGKETSVSKN
+2597 IRGNKTTVNEN
-2608 FQLANTTEMPGVIT
+2608 FYLANTTEMPGVIT

>member
-1 MTNTLFF
+1 
-8 CFQKNVSV
+8 
-16 TIFYLAFLDYKYYNQ
+16 
-31 NGYRI
+31 
-36 HILKKGENN
+36 

-68 CTKKDPGS
+68 CTKKGTGS
-76 SPTSSPSDTTSSG
+76 SPTSSPSDITSSG
-89 GGTTSSGGSSSSSE
+89 GGSTSSTGGGGSSSSGSSSE
-103 TPIPEP
+103 TPLPEP

-151 GIAADRRTTNPEGD
+151 GLAAERRTTNPETD

-199 PISQWDKNEVT
+199 PISQWDKNDVT

-228 APWPAE
+228 ASWPAE

-239 DYVIPEGGFI
+239 DYVVPEGGFI

-260 VKFLDY
+260 VEFLDY

-301 VFINEDKQLEV
+301 VFINEEKQLEV

-390 ERVYALDD
+390 ERVYALND

-421 EVLSKYW
+421 EILDKYW
-428 EITPPS
+428 EITAPS
-434 PVEIVNYS
+434 PVEIVDYA

-489 IEANDKFDIRAVL
+489 IEANDKFDIKAVL

-507 NEVVFRTSSVNDLTG
+507 NEVIFRTSSLNDLTG

-549 TIVADDRPGER
+549 TIVADDKPGER

-586 MAEYSN
+586 TAEYASD
-592 KATITVVNGTIS
+592 ATVTVVNGTIQ
-604 GQETTTVEFTIGTQV
+604 GQTETTVTLPVGTEV
-619 TIVANEAESGYI
+619 TIVANQPELGYV
-631 FAGWYSSNVK
+631 FAGWYQDDVL
-641 VSDLTEYTFEVTD
+641 VSDQ
-654 NATYTATYQI
+654 ATYTFTLQNNVTYTAQF
-664 EAAPVPGAI
+664 EREVNPDPVEGAI
-673 DVDVYNEDLPITG
+673 TPDVINE
-686 SNIGVYVAEEIDG
+686 NINSDQIAIYTDYEING

-705 THDSTK
+705 EYDNTK
-711 YTANNYKDAWGS
+711 YTFNHTWS
-723 IIAVDSEGRIVALG
+723 TVIAVDEHGKVLALG
-737 YKHWTG
+737 FSHWLG
-743 HGGGYTGSN
+743 YGGAYNG
-752 PITAPADV
+752 PDV
-760 AYAGTTGLTNPAYT
+760 TFNGFNQYPDLLNKDNPAF
-774 ASEAWQPWPAET
+774 AVSENWAPWNPEDGSKYSGLW
-786 RNEWDFVIPE
+786 NFVVPE
-796 GGFLISV
+796 GGFLVGV
-803 NGAEKTAE
+803 NGAAKTGQ
-811 LLSQIY
+811 LLALLMDDPDLETKVAQGGDSY
-817 NAEDL
+817 NYSTL
-822 KDKMITYWEKDYP
+822 KADYP
-835 SNVGKNGH
+835 DGI
-843 TGYQLENLKAEYTLP
+843 P
-858 ENVRIYLTFDKK
+858 ETIRLYLTWDNKLL
-870 IIIEHE
+870 IENE
-876 SNVKAIPT
+876 KNVKATPT
-884 IINPQ
+884 IVNPQ
-889 EQTSEFALW
+889 EQTSEFAIW
-898 SGTWVNGTIA
+898 SDNWVNGTIA
-908 PESPNT
+908 PLSENK
-914 WGNVLE
+914 WGKVPE
-920 GSRTFMTPTD
+920 GGRTFMTPTD
-930 ASGGSI
+930 EAGASV

-950 YASYGLNAGFGS
+950 YVSYGLNAGYAS

-979 IFSVSDNYMSYNE
+979 IFSVSDNFMSWGE
-992 DLADQVDDG
+992 DMADGKDDG
-1001 YWREFELVVPLGG
+1001 YWREFELVVPEGG

-1043 SVDNPVPTNNDT
+1043 SADNPVPTNNDM
-1055 LFGNIYKAGL
+1055 LFGTIYGGGL

-1079 KTGKICVVDDNAPT
+1079 KMGKICVVDDNAPT

-1128 AVVESADR
+1128 AVVESEAR
-1136 NEEPYLTDTG
+1136 NMEKYLDDSALT

-1187 GTREDGELPDHEFGT
+1187 GTRDEGELPDHEFGT
-1202 DRVNPALVVDPDSP
+1202 DRVNPALVVDTESEI
-1216 LSWGYYSKW
+1216 SWGFYSVW
-1225 QIVVPQGGFVVVAKG
+1225 QIVVPQDGFVVVAKG
-1240 DAANEFLSEI
+1240 DAANEFLNEI

-1255 DLSTKDSREVTATEI
+1255 DLSTKTTRFDAASEI
-1270 NRSVELHTSVSDD
+1270 NRSKELHTSVSDD
-1283 TTLTLDRETL
+1283 TRIELNRETL

-1301 VTTKAYVQVVGGTFK
+1301 ATTKAYVQVVGGTFK
-1316 DETTTAKVVDKNT
+1316 DETTTEKVVDKNT

-1347 NGDELLSNDKEYT
+1347 NGDELLSEDKEYT
-1360 HLVEDSITL
+1360 FTVEDSITL

-1512 TMVNLIKHLTGA
+1512 TMVNLIKHLTGVE
-1524 TSVPTNNNA
+1524 TVPTGNNA
-1533 LFETQ
+1533 LFENQ

-1581 TVNGEATA
+1581 TVNGETTA
-1589 NLEANSMVTV
+1589 NLEVNSMVTV

-1719 VAQKETTTIKAV
+1719 VAQKEITTIKAV

-1801 DGFVLVGHLAPFNNL
+1801 DGFVLVGHLTPFNNL

-1837 RLDAEKADYKLEVA
+1837 RLDAEKADYKLVVE

-1862 KNRTDLIEMIDKAQ
+1862 KNRADLVDMIEKAQ
-1876 ENDTVKIAATTID
+1876 ENDIVKIGATTID

-1917 STSLKGIKDLS
+1917 STSLKGMKDLS

-1934 VDVAENANTA
+1934 IDVAENANTT

-1977 KNSTLNGTLWVFGTE
+1977 TNCTLNGTLWVFGTE
-1992 ENQDLSGITGNN
+1992 ESQDLSRITGNN

-2043 DRVVVIEDMVW
+2043 DRVVVIEDMAW

-2092 VVSIK
+2092 IVSIK

-2116 STLNAGVLITA
+2116 STLKDGVLITS
-2127 DEGYTFTL
+2127 DENYTFTL
-2135 EESTTITAVSKTA
+2135 EENTTITAVSKTA
-2148 VATEGK
+2148 VAAEGK

-2167 MSYWTTGQTIEVGS
+2167 MSYWTTGQTIQKG
-2181 TMANA
+2181 TTLANE
-2186 WRTLITVDVNGKI
+2186 WRTLITVDTTGKI
-2199 TAVSY
+2199 TAISY
-2204 EVHSP
+2204 GVHSP
-2209 VTVGEGFVI
+2209 VTVSEGFVI

-2233 GTDTVIND
+2233 GTDIVIND
-2241 KNRNTIYTNL
+2241 ENRNTIYADL
-2251 LAMAN
+2251 LAMADN
-2256 DLTLSVTDGVL
+2256 LTLSVTDGVL
-2267 TVTKTTVEPE
+2267 TVTKTTVEPG

-2295 VRGVVVAKSNQALV
+2295 VRGLVVAKNTRALV
-2309 VSDGTNS
+2309 VSDGTDS
-2316 VYVYDRDIVSNFS
+2316 VYVFDNSLPSQYN
-2329 IGDYVEVTGGVTS
+2329 IGDYVELTGTVTS
-2342 YNKAF
+2342 YNNAL
-2347 QFAYNGNPAVSV
+2347 QMSYEGLVH
-2359 TKLDEDPA
+2359 TKLDEA
-2367 LTIPEATLLTT
+2367 HEIVLPEATVLTV
-2378 EIVNSWTTAEA
+2378 EVANSWKEAEA
-2389 FTTADIKEYT
+2389 FTTADIKEYA

-2410 DTLNLAGAD
+2410 DTLNLEGAN

-2424 IDIDSDVY
+2424 VYLDSDAY
-2432 TIVTGKTYEVKAY
+2432 TIETGKTYEVKAY

-2494 GAFGE
+2494 GASGE
-2499 VTYAITEGTELG
+2499 VTYTITEGTELG

-2539 VIITITEA
+2539 VIITVTEA

-2552 ETPVETSFEM
+2552 ETPEETSFEM
-2562 KGFATTAGGYQEED
+2562 KGFANYAGTSYATTE
-2576 QTAEFDGV
+2576 QTADVDGV
-2584 TYVAK
+2584 TYVAN
-2589 NYIGQSGQ
+2589 NYMATTGQ
-2597 IRGKETSVSKN
+2597 IRGNKTTVNEN
-2608 FQLANTTEMPGVIT
+2608 FYLANTTEMPGVIT

-2632 TNKFSASMKVA
+2632 NNKFSASMKVA

>member
-1 MTNTLFF
+1 
-8 CFQKNVSV
+8 
-16 TIFYLAFLDYKYYNQ
+16 
-31 NGYRI
+31 
-36 HILKKGENN
+36 

-76 SPTSSPSDTTSSG
+76 SPTSSPSDITSSG

-151 GIAADRRTTNPEGD
+151 GIAADRRTTNPETD

-199 PISQWDKNEVT
+199 PISQWDKDEVT

-228 APWPAE
+228 APWDAP
-234 TCTHY
+234 TCNNY

-260 VKFLDY
+260 VRFLDFIY
-266 LYADRTFTSDEV
+266 EDRTFTSDEV
-278 VAMQESNSLL
+278 VALQEANALL
-288 ELETEKGY
+288 ENQTEKGY

-301 VFINEDKQLEV
+301 VFINEEKQLEV
-312 MSREDAGDET
+312 MSREDVEDENNT
-322 PAYLCE
+322 PAYLCAE
-328 PEDAPTDLYDDIAD
+328 EDAPTDLYDDIAD

-355 GVITNMYADGVLIIA
+355 GVITNMYADGVLVIA

-381 TLQYIPAKS
+381 TLQYVPAKS
-390 ERVYALDD
+390 ERVYVLND
-398 TVAVEGTFSVVDGQ
+398 TVRVEGTFSVIDGQ

-586 MAEYSN
+586 TAEYSD

-631 FAGWYSSNVK
+631 FAGWYSSNVE

-1336 DPVDQTFLGWY
+1336 DPVDQTFLGWLGWY
-1347 NGDELLSNDKEYT
+1347 NGDELLSKNREYT
-1360 HLVEDSITL
+1360 FVVEDSITL

-1581 TVNGEATA
+1581 TVNGETTA
-1589 NLEANSMVTV
+1589 NLEVNSMVTV
-1599 VADTQEGTIFA
+1599 VADTQEGTFFA
-1610 GWYNEYDELVSSDV
+1610 GWYNEYDEHVSSDV

-1639 KFVTEIEPDVELTVN
+1639 KFVNEIEPAVELTVN

-1801 DGFVLVGHLAPFNNL
+1801 DGFVLVGHLTPFNNL

-1837 RLDAEKADYKLEVA
+1837 RLDAEKADYKLVVE
-1851 NGVLTISKLVA
+1851 NGVLTISNLVA
-1862 KNRTDLIEMIDKAQ
+1862 KNRADLVDMIEKAQ
-1876 ENDTVKIAATTID
+1876 ENDIVKIGATTID

-1928 ITTLCH
+1928 ITILCH
-1934 VDVAENANTA
+1934 VDVAENANTT

-1966 RFLGGNGAVVV
+1966 RFFGGNGAVVV
-1977 KNSTLNGTLWVFGTE
+1977 KNCTLNGTLWVFGTE

-2004 IHAIQS
+2004 IHATQS

-2116 STLNAGVLITA
+2116 STLKDGVLITS
-2127 DEGYTFTL
+2127 DENYTFTL
-2135 EESTTITAVSKTA
+2135 EENTTITAVSKTA
-2148 VATEGK
+2148 VAAEGK

-2167 MSYWTTGQTIEVGS
+2167 MSYWTTGQTIQKG
-2181 TMANA
+2181 TTLANE
-2186 WRTLITVDVNGKI
+2186 WRTLITVDTTGKI
-2199 TAVSY
+2199 TAISY
-2204 EVHSP
+2204 GVHSP

-2233 GTDTVIND
+2233 GTDIVIKD
-2241 KNRNTIYTNL
+2241 ENRNTIYADL
-2251 LAMAN
+2251 LAMADN
-2256 DLTLSVTDGVL
+2256 LTLSVTDGVL

-2295 VRGVVVAKSNQALV
+2295 VRGVVVAKSSQALV

-2424 IDIDSDVY
+2424 IGIDSDVY

-2445 FIGYY
+2445 FVGYY
-2450 NYASIVLTELKE
+2450 SYASIVLTELKE

-2632 TNKFSASMKVA
+2632 NNKFSASMKVA

>member
-1 MTNTLFF
+1 
-8 CFQKNVSV
+8 
-16 TIFYLAFLDYKYYNQ
+16 
-31 NGYRI
+31 
-36 HILKKGENN
+36 

-68 CTKKDPGS
+68 CTKKGTGS
-76 SPTSSPSDTTSSG
+76 SPTSSPSDITSSG
-89 GGTTSSGGSSSSSE
+89 GGSTSSTGGGGSSSSE
-103 TPIPEP
+103 TPLPEP

-151 GIAADRRTTNPEGD
+151 GLAAERRTTNPETD

-199 PISQWDKNEVT
+199 PISQWDKNDVT

-228 APWPAE
+228 ASWPAE

-239 DYVIPEGGFI
+239 DYVVPEGGFI

-260 VKFLDY
+260 VEFLDY

-301 VFINEDKQLEV
+301 VFINEEKQLEV

-355 GVITNMYADGVLIIA
+355 GVITNMYADGVLVIA

-390 ERVYALDD
+390 ERVYALND

-421 EVLSKYW
+421 EILNKYW
-428 EITPPS
+428 EITAPS
-434 PVEIVNYS
+434 PVEIVDYA

-475 ENVYKGRN
+475 ENLYKGRN
-483 IALPTG
+483 ITLPTG
-489 IEANDKFDIRAVL
+489 IEANDKYDIKAVL

-507 NEVVFRTSSVNDLTG
+507 NEVIFRTSSLNDLTG

-549 TIVADDRPGER
+549 TIVADDKPGER

-586 MAEYSN
+586 TAEYTSD
-592 KATITVVNGTIS
+592 ATVTVVNGTIQ
-604 GQETTTVEFTIGTQV
+604 GQTETTVTLPVDTEV
-619 TIVANEAESGYI
+619 TIVANQPELGYV
-631 FAGWYSSNVK
+631 FAGWYQDDVL
-641 VSDLTEYTFEVTD
+641 VSDQ
-654 NATYTATYQI
+654 ATYTFTLQNNVTYTAQF
-664 EAAPVPGAI
+664 EREVNPDPVEGAI
-673 DVDVYNEDLPITG
+673 TPDVINE
-686 SNIGVYVAEEIDG
+686 NINSDQIAIYTDYEING

-705 THDSTK
+705 EYDNTK
-711 YTANNYKDAWGS
+711 YTFNHTWS
-723 IIAVDSEGRIVALG
+723 TVIAVDEHGKVLALG
-737 YKHWTG
+737 FSHWLG
-743 HGGGYTGSN
+743 YGGAYNG
-752 PITAPADV
+752 PDV
-760 AYAGTTGLTNPAYT
+760 PFNGFSQYPDLLNKDNPAF
-774 ASEAWQPWPAET
+774 AVSENWAPWNPEDGSKYSGLW
-786 RNEWDFVIPE
+786 NFVVPE
-796 GGFLISV
+796 GGFLVGI
-803 NGAEKTAE
+803 NGAAKTGQILA
-811 LLSQIY
+811 LLMDDPDLETKVAQGGDSY
-817 NAEDL
+817 NYSTL
-822 KDKMITYWEKDYP
+822 KADYP
-835 SNVGKNGH
+835 DGI
-843 TGYQLENLKAEYTLP
+843 P
-858 ENVRIYLTFDKK
+858 ETIRLYLTWDNKLL
-870 IIIEHE
+870 IENE
-876 SNVKAIPT
+876 KNVKATPT
-884 IINPQ
+884 IVNPQ
-889 EQTSEFALW
+889 EQTSEFAIW
-898 SGTWVNGTIA
+898 SDNWVNGTIA
-908 PESPNT
+908 PLSENK
-914 WGNVLE
+914 WGNVPE
-920 GSRTFMTPTD
+920 GRKAFMTPTD
-930 ASGGSI
+930 ETGASV

-950 YASYGLNAGFGS
+950 YVSYGLNAGYGS
-962 PGDEFY
+962 PADQFY
-968 SRIGEGGKANP
+968 SRIGEEGVNNP
-979 IFSVSDNYMSYNE
+979 IFAVSD
-992 DLADQVDDG
+992 DFAPWPDPHFG
-1001 YWREFELVVPLGG
+1001 EFDLVVPEGG

-1043 SVDNPVPTNNDT
+1043 SADNPVPTNNDM
-1055 LFGNIYKAGL
+1055 LFGTIYGGGL

-1079 KTGKICVVDDNAPT
+1079 KMGKICVVDDNAPT

-1110 FVEDSE
+1110 FVEDAE

-1128 AVVESADR
+1128 AVVESEAR
-1136 NEEPYLTDTG
+1136 NMEKYLDDSALN

-1160 AYLVFAPSAGHGTA
+1160 AYLVYAPSAGHGTA

-1202 DRVNPALVVDPDSP
+1202 DRVNPALVVDKESE
-1216 LSWGYYSKW
+1216 LLWGFYSKW

-1255 DLSTKDSREVTATEI
+1255 DLSTQTSRAAAASEI
-1270 NRSVELHTSVSDD
+1270 NRSKELHTSVSDD

-1301 VTTKAYVQVVGGTFK
+1301 TTTKAYVKVVGGTFK
-1316 DETTTAKVVDKNT
+1316 DETTTEKVVDKNT

-1347 NGDELLSNDKEYT
+1347 NGDELLSEDREYT
-1360 HLVEDSITL
+1360 FVVEDSITL

-1386 PETDPDGKFAVYTDE
+1386 PETDPDGKFAIYTDD
-1401 EVNGTTAPLSENT
+1401 EVNGTTAPLSENK
-1414 WGNVPEGR
+1414 WGKVPEGG
-1422 KTFFKEIQYRYGYTI
+1422 KTFFKEIQYHYGFTI

-1456 GSPADGFYSRV
+1456 GSPGDGFYSRV
-1467 GGEGKNNP
+1467 GGEGVNNP
-1475 IFYVADNWA
+1475 IFCVADDWA
-1484 PWPDPNFGSF
+1484 PWAPGSDLYTHF
-1494 DWVVPEGGF
+1494 DWIVPDGGF
-1503 VVTGLATHP
+1503 VITASAEDT
-1512 TMVNLIKHLTGA
+1512 TMINLIKHLTGVE
-1524 TSVPTNNNA
+1524 TVPTGNNA
-1533 LFETQ
+1533 LFEIQ

-1589 NLEANSMVTV
+1589 NLEVNSMVTV

-1639 KFVTEIEPDVELTVN
+1639 KFVTEIEPDVDLTVN

-1801 DGFVLVGHLAPFNNL
+1801 DGFVLVGHLTPFNNL

-1837 RLDAEKADYKLEVA
+1837 RLDAEKADYKLVVE

-1862 KNRTDLIEMIDKAQ
+1862 KNRADLVDMIEKAQ
-1876 ENDTVKIAATTID
+1876 ENDIVKIGATTID

-1901 QGVNQES
+1901 QGVNQE
-1908 TVLTSSKHI
+1908 TTILTSSKHI

-1934 VDVAENANTA
+1934 IDVVENANTA

-1966 RFLGGNGAVVV
+1966 RFRGGNGAVVV

-2043 DRVVVIEDMVW
+2043 DRVVVIEDMAW

-2097 KADSVENF
+2097 KAASVENF

-2116 STLNAGVLITA
+2116 STLKDGVLITS
-2127 DEGYTFTL
+2127 DENYTFTL
-2135 EESTTITAVSKTA
+2135 EENTTITAVSKTA

-2154 FDVAV
+2154 FDIAV

-2167 MSYWTTGQTIEVGS
+2167 MSYWTTGQTIQKG
-2181 TMANA
+2181 TTLANE
-2186 WRTLITVDVNGKI
+2186 WRTLITVDTTGKI
-2199 TAVSY
+2199 TAISY
-2204 EVHSP
+2204 GVHSP
-2209 VTVGEGFVI
+2209 VTVSEGFVI

-2233 GTDTVIND
+2233 GTDIVIND
-2241 KNRNTIYTNL
+2241 ENRNTIYADL
-2251 LAMAN
+2251 LAMADN
-2256 DLTLSVTDGVL
+2256 LTLSVTDGVL

-2295 VRGVVVAKSNQALV
+2295 VRGLVVAKNTRALV
-2309 VSDGTNS
+2309 VSDGTDS
-2316 VYVYDRDIVSNFS
+2316 VYVFDNSLPSQYN
-2329 IGDYVEVTGGVTS
+2329 IGDYVELTGTVTS
-2342 YNKAF
+2342 YNNAL
-2347 QFAYNGNPAVSV
+2347 QMSYEGLVH
-2359 TKLDEDPA
+2359 TKLDEA
-2367 LTIPEATLLTT
+2367 HEIVLPEATVLTV
-2378 EIVNSWTTAEA
+2378 EVANSWKEAEA
-2389 FTTADIKEYT
+2389 FTTADIKEYA

-2410 DTLNLAGAD
+2410 DTLNLEGAN

-2424 IDIDSDVY
+2424 VYLDSDAY
-2432 TIVTGKTYEVKAY
+2432 TIETGKTYEVKAY

-2462 VVIPVEGITIEANRT
+2462 VVIPVEEITIEANRT

>member
-1 MTNTLFF
+1 
-8 CFQKNVSV
+8 
-16 TIFYLAFLDYKYYNQ
+16 
-31 NGYRI
+31 
-36 HILKKGENN
+36 

-68 CTKKDPGS
+68 CTKKGTGS
-76 SPTSSPSDTTSSG
+76 SPTSSPSDITSSG
-89 GGTTSSGGSSSSSE
+89 GGSTSSTGGGGSSSSGSSSE
-103 TPIPEP
+103 TPLPEP

-151 GIAADRRTTNPEGD
+151 GLAAERRTTNPETD

-228 APWPAE
+228 ASWPAE

-239 DYVIPEGGFI
+239 DYVVPEGGFI

-260 VKFLDY
+260 VEFLDY

-301 VFINEDKQLEV
+301 VFINEEKQLEV

-390 ERVYALDD
+390 ERVYALND

-421 EVLSKYW
+421 EILDKYW
-428 EITPPS
+428 EITAPS
-434 PVEIVNYS
+434 PVEIVDYA

-489 IEANDKFDIRAVL
+489 IEANDKFDIKAVL

-507 NEVVFRTSSVNDLTG
+507 NEVIFRTSSLNDLTG

-549 TIVADDRPGER
+549 TIVADDKPGER

-586 MAEYSN
+586 TAEYASD
-592 KATITVVNGTIS
+592 ATVTVVNGTIQ
-604 GQETTTVEFTIGTQV
+604 GQTETTVTLPVGTEV
-619 TIVANEAESGYI
+619 TIVANQPELGYV
-631 FAGWYSSNVK
+631 FAGWYQDDVL
-641 VSDLTEYTFEVTD
+641 VSDQ
-654 NATYTATYQI
+654 ATYTFTLQNNVTYTAQF
-664 EAAPVPGAI
+664 EREVNPDPVEGAI
-673 DVDVYNEDLPITG
+673 TPDVINE
-686 SNIGVYVAEEIDG
+686 NINSDQIAIYTDYEING

-705 THDSTK
+705 EYDNTK
-711 YTANNYKDAWGS
+711 YTFNHTWS
-723 IIAVDSEGRIVALG
+723 TVIAVDEHGKVLALG
-737 YKHWTG
+737 FSHWLG
-743 HGGGYTGSN
+743 YGGAYNG
-752 PITAPADV
+752 PDV
-760 AYAGTTGLTNPAYT
+760 PFNGFSQYPDLLNKDNPAF
-774 ASEAWQPWPAET
+774 AVSENWAPWNPEDGSKYSGLW
-786 RNEWDFVIPE
+786 NFVVPE
-796 GGFLISV
+796 GGFLIGI
-803 NGAEKTAE
+803 NGAAKTGQILA
-811 LLSQIY
+811 LLMDDPDLETKVAQGGDSY
-817 NAEDL
+817 NYSTL
-822 KDKMITYWEKDYP
+822 KADYP
-835 SNVGKNGH
+835 DGI
-843 TGYQLENLKAEYTLP
+843 P
-858 ENVRIYLTFDKK
+858 ETIRLYLTWDNKLL
-870 IIIEHE
+870 IENE
-876 SNVKAIPT
+876 KNVKATPT
-884 IINPQ
+884 IVNPQ
-889 EQTSEFALW
+889 EQTSEFAIW
-898 SGTWVNGTIA
+898 SDNWVNGTIA
-908 PESPNT
+908 PLSENK
-914 WGNVLE
+914 WGKVPE
-920 GSRTFMTPTD
+920 GGRTFMTPTD
-930 ASGGSI
+930 EAGASV

-950 YASYGLNAGFGS
+950 YVSYGLNAGYAS

-979 IFSVSDNYMSYNE
+979 IFSVSDNFMSWGE
-992 DLADQVDDG
+992 DMADGKDDG
-1001 YWREFELVVPLGG
+1001 YWREFELVVPEGG

-1043 SVDNPVPTNNDT
+1043 SADNPVPTNNDM
-1055 LFGNIYKAGL
+1055 LFGTIYGGGL

-1079 KTGKICVVDDNAPT
+1079 KMGKICVVDDNAPT

-1110 FVEDSE
+1110 FVEDAE

-1128 AVVESADR
+1128 AVVESEAR
-1136 NEEPYLTDTG
+1136 NMEKYLDDSALN

-1187 GTREDGELPDHEFGT
+1187 GTRDEGELPDHEFGT
-1202 DRVNPALVVDPDSP
+1202 DRVNPALVVDTESEI
-1216 LSWGYYSKW
+1216 SWGFYSVW
-1225 QIVVPQGGFVVVAKG
+1225 QIVVPQDGFVVVAKG
-1240 DAANEFLSEI
+1240 DAANEFLNEI

-1255 DLSTKDSREVTATEI
+1255 DLSTKTTRFDAASEI
-1270 NRSVELHTSVSDD
+1270 NRSKELHTSVSDD
-1283 TTLTLDRETL
+1283 TRIELNRETL

-1301 VTTKAYVQVVGGTFK
+1301 ATTKAYVQVVGGTFK
-1316 DETTTAKVVDKNT
+1316 DETTTEKVVDKNT

-1347 NGDELLSNDKEYT
+1347 NGDELLSEDKEYT
-1360 HLVEDSITL
+1360 FTVEDSITL

-1549 SLTEIGNIRVQDR
+1549 SLTEVGNIRVQDR
-1562 TNLQDEPNYV
+1562 TNLQDTPAYV
-1572 TAPVVVTGG
+1572 TSLVTVTGG
-1581 TVNGEATA
+1581 TVNGETTA
-1589 NLEANSMVTV
+1589 NLEVNSMVTV

-1639 KFVTEIEPDVELTVN
+1639 KFVTEIEPDVDLTVN

-1801 DGFVLVGHLAPFNNL
+1801 DGFVLVGHLTPFNNL

-1934 VDVAENANTA
+1934 VDVAENANTT

-2043 DRVVVIEDMVW
+2043 DRVVVIEDMAW

-2116 STLNAGVLITA
+2116 STLKDGVLITS
-2127 DEGYTFTL
+2127 DENYTFTL
-2135 EESTTITAVSKTA
+2135 EENTTITAVSKTA
-2148 VATEGK
+2148 VAAEGK

-2167 MSYWTTGQTIEVGS
+2167 MSYWTTGQTIQKG
-2181 TMANA
+2181 TTLANE
-2186 WRTLITVDVNGKI
+2186 WRTLITVDTTGKI
-2199 TAVSY
+2199 TAISY
-2204 EVHSP
+2204 GVHSP

-2233 GTDTVIND
+2233 GTDIVIND
-2241 KNRNTIYTNL
+2241 ENRNTIYADL
-2251 LAMAN
+2251 LAMADN
-2256 DLTLSVTDGVL
+2256 LTLSVTDGVL

-2286 ITEANQEYT
+2286 ITEADQEYT
-2295 VRGVVVAKSNQALV
+2295 VRGLVVAKNTRALV
-2309 VSDGTNS
+2309 VSDGTDS
-2316 VYVYDRDIVSNFS
+2316 VYVFDNSLPSQYN
-2329 IGDYVEVTGGVTS
+2329 IGDYVELTGTVTS
-2342 YNKAF
+2342 YNNAL
-2347 QFAYNGNPAVSV
+2347 QMSYEGLVH
-2359 TKLDEDPA
+2359 TKLDEA
-2367 LTIPEATLLTT
+2367 HEIVLPEATVLTV
-2378 EIVNSWTTAEA
+2378 EVANSWKEAEA
-2389 FTTADIKEYT
+2389 FTTADIKEYA

-2410 DTLNLAGAD
+2410 DTLNLEGAN

-2424 IDIDSDVY
+2424 VYLDSDAY
-2432 TIVTGKTYEVKAY
+2432 TIETGKTYEVKAY

-2462 VVIPVEGITIEANRT
+2462 VVIPAEGITIEANRT

-2562 KGFATTAGGYQEED
+2562 KGFANYTGTSYATTE
-2576 QTAEFDGV
+2576 QTADVDGV
-2584 TYVAK
+2584 TYVAN
-2589 NYIGQSGQ
+2589 NYMATTGQ
-2597 IRGKETSVSKN
+2597 IRGNKTTVNEN
-2608 FQLANTTEMPGVIT
+2608 FYLANTTEMPGVIT

-2632 TNKFSASMKVA
+2632 NNKFSASMKVA

>member
-1 MTNTLFF
+1 
-8 CFQKNVSV
+8 
-16 TIFYLAFLDYKYYNQ
+16 
-31 NGYRI
+31 
-36 HILKKGENN
+36 

-68 CTKKDPGS
+68 CTKKGPS
-76 SPTSSPSDTTSSG
+76 SSTSSPSSPSTGGTSSSPIG
-89 GGTTSSGGSSSSSE
+89 GSDSSGSQSD
-103 TPIPEP
+103 TPVPPEP
-109 TSLKLDVV
+109 ETLALDVV
-117 FNWDTNT
+117 FNWDTNV
-124 HVTTEGMSIWTDR
+124 HVTEEGMSIWTDR

-151 GIAADRRTTNPEGD
+151 GLAADRRTTNPEGD

-355 GVITNMYADGVLIIA
+355 GVITNMYADGVLVIA

-381 TLQYIPAKS
+381 TLQYVPAKS
-390 ERVYALDD
+390 ERVYVLND
-398 TVAVEGTFSVVDGQ
+398 TVRVEGTFSVIDGQ

-586 MAEYSN
+586 TAEYSD

-835 SNVGKNGH
+835 SNVGKGGH

-950 YASYGLNAGFGS
+950 YASYGLNAGYAS

-1055 LFGNIYKAGL
+1055 LFGNIYEAGL

-1293 EVTVNAGL
+1293 EVTVNAG

-1347 NGDELLSNDKEYT
+1347 NGDELLSEDREYT
-1360 HLVEDSITL
+1360 FVVEDSITL
-1369 TAKFAIAEQG
+1369 TAKFAIAEKG

-1386 PETDPDGKFAVYTDE
+1386 PETDPDGKFAIYTDD
-1401 EVNGTTAPLSENT
+1401 EVNGTTAPLSENK
-1414 WGNVPEGR
+1414 WGKVPEGG
-1422 KTFFKEIQYRYGYTI
+1422 KTFFKEIQYHYGFTI

-1456 GSPADGFYSRV
+1456 GSPGDGFYSRV
-1467 GGEGKNNP
+1467 GGEGVNNP
-1475 IFYVADNWA
+1475 IFCVADDWA
-1484 PWPDPNFGSF
+1484 PWAPGSDLYTHF
-1494 DWVVPEGGF
+1494 DWIVPDGGF
-1503 VVTGLATHP
+1503 VITASAEDT
-1512 TMVNLIKHLTGA
+1512 TMINLIKHLTGVE
-1524 TSVPTNNNA
+1524 TVPTGNNA
-1533 LFETQ
+1533 LFEKQ

-1719 VAQKETTTIKAV
+1719 VAQKQTTTIKAV

-1743 AVGLDGF
+1743 AVGLDGY

-1801 DGFVLVGHLAPFNNL
+1801 DGFVLVGHLTPFNNL

-1876 ENDTVKIAATTID
+1876 ENDIVKIAATTID

-1928 ITTLCH
+1928 ITILCH
-1934 VDVAENANTA
+1934 VDVAENANTT

-1966 RFLGGNGAVVV
+1966 RFFGGNGAVVV
-1977 KNSTLNGTLWVFGTE
+1977 KNCTLNGTLWVFGTE

-2004 IHAIQS
+2004 IHATQS

-2116 STLNAGVLITA
+2116 STLNNGVLITS
-2127 DEGYTFTL
+2127 DENYTFTL
-2135 EESTTITAVSKTA
+2135 EENTTITAVSKTA

-2154 FDVAV
+2154 FDIAV

-2167 MSYWTTGQTIEVGS
+2167 MSYWTTGQTIQKG
-2181 TMANA
+2181 TTLANE
-2186 WRTLITVDVNGKI
+2186 WRTLITVDTTGKI
-2199 TAVSY
+2199 TAISY
-2204 EVHSP
+2204 GVHSP

-2218 AGHDATVN
+2218 AGHDTPVN

-2233 GTDTVIND
+2233 GTDTVIDD

-2295 VRGVVVAKSNQALV
+2295 VRGLVVAKNTRALV
-2309 VSDGTNS
+2309 VSDGTDS
-2316 VYVYDRDIVSNFS
+2316 VYVFDNSLPSQYN
-2329 IGDYVEVTGGVTS
+2329 IGDYVELTGTVTS
-2342 YNKAF
+2342 YNNAL
-2347 QFAYNGNPAVSV
+2347 QMSYEGLVH
-2359 TKLDEDPA
+2359 TKLDEA
-2367 LTIPEATLLTT
+2367 HEIVLPEATELTV
-2378 EIVNSWTTAEA
+2378 EVANSWKEAEA
-2389 FTTADIKEYT
+2389 FTTADIKEYA

-2405 KSGNY
+2405 KSGKY
-2410 DTLNLAGAD
+2410 DTLNLEGAN

-2424 IDIDSDVY
+2424 VYLDSDAY
-2432 TIVTGKTYEVKAY
+2432 TIETGKTYEVKAY

-2477 EVTVGQS
+2477 EVTAGGT
-2484 VTFTATLTPQ
+2484 VTFTANLTPA
-2494 GAFGE
+2494 GASGE
-2499 VTYAITEGTELG
+2499 VTYTITEGTELG
-2511 SIEGNVLTTTGAG
+2511 SIEGNVLTTTAVG
-2524 TIKVQASVDELTSNE
+2524 TIKVQATVDELTSNE
-2539 VIITITEA
+2539 VTITVNEA
-2547 TEPAP
+2547 SETDP
-2552 ETPVETSFEM
+2552 EPVEAFNASFS
-2562 KGFATTAGGYQEED
+2562 
-2576 QTAEFDGV
+2576 
-2584 TYVAK
+2584 
-2589 NYIGQSGQ
+2589 N
-2597 IRGKETSVSKN
+2597 
-2608 FQLANTTEMPGVIT
+2608 
-2622 KIEIISTATG
+2622 STATG
-2632 TNKFSASMKVA
+2632 GYKDQDFKLDEKDFHMNTGQCANNVFYLGHNKSLGNYSLKDGMTVSEEYNGYTYVEMMFDITKVTSVSYTYTQA
-2643 VGTTSQAD
+2643 DTATSHLFILESTDGGTTWTE
-2651 VASVENCID
+2651 VAKAEVSED
-2660 GTLTSNTH
+2660 GGTISYNPESEVSNARYALVVGANAGKQRVYLTDLVI
-2668 MTFEF
+2668 MQLP
-2673 DVAEGITYFKL
+2673 Y
-2684 LSEAKFTSGSLTG
+2684 
-2697 CTIKIT
+2697 
-2703 YMV
+2703 

>member
-1 MTNTLFF
+1 
-8 CFQKNVSV
+8 
-16 TIFYLAFLDYKYYNQ
+16 
-31 NGYRI
+31 
-36 HILKKGENN
+36 

-76 SPTSSPSDTTSSG
+76 SPTSSPSDITSSG

-151 GIAADRRTTNPEGD
+151 GIAADRRTTNPEND
-165 YRWNFAVDA
+165 WRWNFAVDA

-186 AGYGGP
+186 GGYGGP

-199 PISQWDKNEVT
+199 PISQWDKDEVT

-228 APWPAE
+228 APWDAP
-234 TCTHY
+234 TCNNY

-260 VKFLDY
+260 VRFLDFIY
-266 LYADRTFTSDEV
+266 EDRTFTSDEV
-278 VAMQESNSLL
+278 VALQEANALL
-288 ELETEKGY
+288 ENQTEKGY

-301 VFINEDKQLEV
+301 VFINEEKQLEV
-312 MSREDAGDET
+312 MSREDVEDENNT
-322 PAYLCE
+322 PAYLCAE
-328 PEDAPTDLYDDIAD
+328 EDAPTDLYDDIAD

-586 MAEYSN
+586 TAEYSD

-1581 TVNGEATA
+1581 TVNGETTA
-1589 NLEANSMVTV
+1589 NLEVNSMVTV
-1599 VADTQEGTIFA
+1599 VADTQEGTFFA

-1639 KFVTEIEPDVELTVN
+1639 KFVNEIEPAVELTVN

-1801 DGFVLVGHLAPFNNL
+1801 DGFVLVGHLTPFNNL

-1837 RLDAEKADYKLEVA
+1837 RLDAEKADYKLVVE

-1862 KNRTDLIEMIDKAQ
+1862 KNRADLVDMIEKAQ
-1876 ENDTVKIAATTID
+1876 ENDIVKIGATTID

-1928 ITTLCH
+1928 ITILCH
-1934 VDVAENANTA
+1934 VDVAENANTT

-1966 RFLGGNGAVVV
+1966 RFFGGNGAVVV
-1977 KNSTLNGTLWVFGTE
+1977 KNCTLNGTLWVFGTE

-2004 IHAIQS
+2004 IHATQS

-2167 MSYWTTGQTIEVGS
+2167 MSYWTTGQTIQKG
-2181 TMANA
+2181 TTLANE
-2186 WRTLITVDVNGKI
+2186 WRTLITVDTTGKI
-2199 TAVSY
+2199 TAISY
-2204 EVHSP
+2204 GVHSP

-2241 KNRNTIYTNL
+2241 KNRNTIYADL
-2251 LAMAN
+2251 LAMADN
-2256 DLTLSVTDGVL
+2256 LTLSVTDGVL

-2295 VRGVVVAKSNQALV
+2295 VRGLVVAKNTRALV
-2309 VSDGTNS
+2309 VSDGTDS
-2316 VYVYDRDIVSNFS
+2316 VYVFDNSLPSQYN

-2424 IDIDSDVY
+2424 IGIDSDVY

>member
-1 MTNTLFF
+1 
-8 CFQKNVSV
+8 
-16 TIFYLAFLDYKYYNQ
+16 
-31 NGYRI
+31 
-36 HILKKGENN
+36 

-68 CTKKDPGS
+68 CTKKGTGS
-76 SPTSSPSDTTSSG
+76 SPTSSPSDITSSG
-89 GGTTSSGGSSSSSE
+89 GGTTSSTGGGGSSSSSE

-109 TSLKLDVV
+109 TSLTLDVV

-151 GIAADRRTTNPEGD
+151 GFAADRRTTDPETD

-199 PISQWDKNEVT
+199 PISQWNKDDVT

-239 DYVIPEGGFI
+239 DYVVPEGGFI

-260 VKFLDY
+260 VKFLDF
-266 LYADRTFTSDEV
+266 LYAERTFTSDEV
-278 VAMQESNSLL
+278 VALQEANALL
-288 ELETEKGY
+288 ENQTEKGY

-312 MSREDAGDET
+312 MLREDAGDET
-322 PAYLCE
+322 PAYLCAE
-328 PEDAPTDLYDDIAD
+328 EDAPTDLYDNIAD

-355 GVITNMYADGVLIIA
+355 GVITNMYADGILIIA

-390 ERVYALDD
+390 ERVYALNN
-398 TVAVEGTFSVVDGQ
+398 TVAVEGTFSVIDGQ

-428 EITPPS
+428 EITAPS
-434 PVEIVNYS
+434 PVEIIDYS
-442 TQWVVANQNKV
+442 TQWVAANQNKV

-475 ENVYKGRN
+475 GNLYKGRN
-483 IALPTG
+483 ITLPTG
-489 IEANDKFDIRAVL
+489 IEANDKYDIRAVL

-507 NEVVFRTSSVNDLTG
+507 NEVVFRTSSLNDLTG
-522 YATVTLVNGTFKDTD
+522 YATITLVNGTFKGTE

-560 FVRWVSGDS
+560 FIRWTSGDS

-586 MAEYSN
+586 TAEYSD
-592 KATITVVNGTIS
+592 KATITVVNGTIE
-604 GQETTTVEFTIGTQV
+604 GYEETTVELPVDTEV
-619 TIVANEAESGYI
+619 TLVANTPELGYV
-631 FAGWYSSNVK
+631 FAGWYWNNQFVSSESTIK
-641 VSDLTEYTFEVTD
+641 ITLED
-654 NATYTATYQI
+654 NYTYTATY
-664 EAAPVPGAI
+664 EREVNPDPVEGAI
-673 DVDVYNEDLPITG
+673 TPDVINE
-686 SNIGVYVAEEIDG
+686 NINTNQIAIYTDEPVNG

-705 THDSTK
+705 EYDSTK
-711 YTANNYKDAWGS
+711 YTFNHTWS
-723 IIAVDSEGRIVALG
+723 TVIAVSDEGKVLALG
-737 YKHWTG
+737 FSHWLG
-743 HGGGYTGSN
+743 YGGAYNG
-752 PITAPADV
+752 PDV
-760 AYAGTTGLTNPAYT
+760 TFNGFNQYPGLLNKDNPAF
-774 ASEAWQPWPAET
+774 AVSENWAPWNST
-786 RNEWDFVIPE
+786 DGSKYSSLWNFVVPE
-796 GGFLISV
+796 GGFLV
-803 NGAEKTAE
+803 GLNGAAKTGQVLALLMDDPALEAKVAE
-811 LLSQIY
+811 GGDSY
-817 NAEDL
+817 N
-822 KDKMITYWEKDYP
+822 Y
-835 SNVGKNGH
+835 S
-843 TGYQLENLKAEYTLP
+843 NLKADYPDGIP
-858 ENVRIYLTFDKK
+858 ETIRLYLTWDNKLL
-870 IIIEHE
+870 IENE
-876 SNVKAIPT
+876 KNVKATPT
-884 IINPQ
+884 IVNPTSA
-889 EQTSEFALW
+889 TSEFAVW
-898 SGTWVNGTIA
+898 TDNWVNGTIA
-908 PESPNT
+908 PLSENT
-914 WGNVLE
+914 WGNVPE
-920 GSRTFMTPTD
+920 GRKTFMTPPSVD
-930 ASGGSI
+930 GNAVPGY
-936 AGFTFGVNAQGKLV
+936 TFAVNAQGKLV
-950 YASYGLNAGFGS
+950 YVSYGLNAGYGS
-962 PGDEFY
+962 PADQFY
-968 SRIGEGGKANP
+968 SRIGEEGVNNP
-979 IFSVSDNYMSYNE
+979 IFAVSD
-992 DLADQVDDG
+992 DFAPWPDPHFG
-1001 YWREFELVVPLGG
+1001 EFDLVVPEGG
-1014 FVFTVTDPTDEGL
+1014 FVFTLTDPTDEGL

-1032 MLMDGIVDTPY
+1032 MLMDGIVDVPY
-1043 SVDNPVPTNNDT
+1043 SADNPVPTNNDT
-1055 LFGNIYKAGL
+1055 LFGTLYTTGL

-1079 KTGKICVVDDNAPT
+1079 KMGKICVVDDNAPT

-1116 NAVASGIDPTRT
+1116 NAVTSGIDETRI

-1136 NEEPYLTDTG
+1136 NEEKYLDDSALT

-1187 GTREDGELPDHEFGT
+1187 GTRDEGELPDHEFGT
-1202 DRVNPALVVDPDSP
+1202 DRVNPALVVDKESE
-1216 LSWGYYSKW
+1216 LSWGFYSKW

-1240 DAANEFLSEI
+1240 DAANEFLSQI

-1255 DLSTKDSREVTATEI
+1255 DLSTQTSRAAAASEI
-1270 NRSVELHTSVSDD
+1270 NRSAELHVNASDD

-1293 EVTVNAGL
+1293 EVTVHAGL
-1301 VTTKAYVQVVGGTFK
+1301 ATSKAYVQVVGGTFK
-1316 DETTTAKVVDKNT
+1316 DETTTSKVVDKNT

-1347 NGDELLSNDKEYT
+1347 NGDELLSEDREYT
-1360 HLVEDSITL
+1360 FTVEDSITL
-1369 TAKFAIAEQG
+1369 TAKFAVVEKG

-1386 PETDPDGKFAVYTDE
+1386 PETDPDGKFAIYTDD

-1414 WGNVPEGR
+1414 WGNVPEGG
-1422 KTFFKEIQYRYGYTI
+1422 KTFFKEIQYHYGYTI

-1447 ASYGLNNGY
+1447 ASYGFNNGY
-1456 GSPADGFYSRV
+1456 GGPGDGFYSRV
-1467 GGEGKNNP
+1467 GGEGTNNP
-1475 IFYVADNWA
+1475 IFCLGDDWA
-1484 PWPDPNFGSF
+1484 PWAQGSDLYTHF
-1494 DWVVPEGGF
+1494 DWIVPDGGF
-1503 VVTGLATHP
+1503 VITASVNDS
-1512 TMVNLIKHLTGA
+1512 TMINLIKHLTGVE
-1524 TSVPTNNNA
+1524 TVPTNNNA
-1533 LFETQ
+1533 LFEVQ

-1589 NLEANSMVTV
+1589 TLEANSMVTV

-1610 GWYNEYDELVSSDV
+1610 GWYNEWNELVSSDV

-1661 AVNDQPYVEGE
+1661 EVNEQPYVEGE

-1699 DVSSSLESN
+1699 DVSSSLSSN
-1708 VPVVKDEPYTF
+1708 VATVKDEPYTF

-1731 TKQEYSV
+1731 TKQEYTV

-1743 AVGLDGF
+1743 AVGLDGYD
-1750 GSLNSYW
+1750 SLNSYW
-1757 AAGTSV
+1757 AAGTSI

-1772 WRMALVVNGEG
+1772 WRMALVINGEG
-1783 TITQVLSVLSA
+1783 YITQVISELST

-1801 DGFVLVGHLAPFNNL
+1801 EGFVIVGHLTPFNNL

-1825 LDDETNKAAVLA
+1825 LGDETNKAAVLA
-1837 RLDAEKADYKLEVA
+1837 RLDAEKADYKFVVED
-1851 NGVLTISKLVA
+1851 GVLTISKLVA

-1908 TVLTSSKHI
+1908 TILTSSKHI

-1928 ITTLCH
+1928 ITTSCH
-1934 VDVAENANTA
+1934 VDVVENANTA

-1966 RFLGGNGAVVV
+1966 RFQGGNGAVVV
-1977 KNSTLNGTLWVFGTE
+1977 TNCTLNGTLWVFGTE

-2020 ATANMTAED
+2020 ATANMTAEA

-2043 DRVVVIEDMVW
+2043 DRVVVIEDNGWNPV
-2054 GVKDSSAPA
+2054 DTSAPA

-2092 VVSIK
+2092 VVSVK

-2105 IKWQQDGVDVS
+2105 IKWQQDGVDAS
-2116 STLNAGVLITA
+2116 STLKDGVLITS
-2127 DEGYTFTL
+2127 DENYTFTL
-2135 EESTTITAVSKTA
+2135 EENTTITAVSKTA
-2148 VATEGK
+2148 VAAEGK

-2159 GLDGYGTL
+2159 GLDGYGSL
-2167 MSYWTTGQTIEVGS
+2167 MSYWTTGQTIKKGT
-2181 TMANA
+2181 TMANE
-2186 WRTLITVDVNGKI
+2186 WRTLIAVDTNGKI
-2199 TAVSY
+2199 TSIVYSFGADG
-2204 EVHSP
+2204 

-2218 AGHDATVN
+2218 AGHDATIN

-2233 GTDTVIND
+2233 GADTVIND
-2241 KNRNTIYTNL
+2241 ENRNTIYADL
-2251 LAMAN
+2251 LAMADN
-2256 DLTLSVTDGVL
+2256 LTLSVTDGVL
-2267 TVTKTTVEPE
+2267 TVTKTAVEPDPVAQE
-2277 PTPDYSIGQ
+2277 ISVEMTGFAGYDGSSYQTS
-2286 ITEANQEYT
+2286 EASAE
-2295 VRGVVVAKSNQALV
+2295 
-2309 VSDGTNS
+2309 
-2316 VYVYDRDIVSNFS
+2316 I
-2329 IGDYVEVTGGVTS
+2329 GGVTFIA
-2342 YNKAF
+2342 N
-2347 QFAYNGNPAVSV
+2347 
-2359 TKLDEDPA
+2359 
-2367 LTIPEATLLTT
+2367 
-2378 EIVNSWTTAEA
+2378 
-2389 FTTADIKEYT
+2389 
-2399 WTAVAG
+2399 
-2405 KSGNY
+2405 NY
-2410 DTLNLAGAD
+2410 M
-2419 VTIEP
+2419 
-2424 IDIDSDVY
+2424 
-2432 TIVTGKTYEVKAY
+2432 
-2445 FIGYY
+2445 
-2450 NYASIVLTELKE
+2450 
-2462 VVIPVEGITIEANRT
+2462 AN
-2477 EVTVGQS
+2477 
-2484 VTFTATLTPQ
+2484 
-2494 GAFGE
+2494 
-2499 VTYAITEGTELG
+2499 
-2511 SIEGNVLTTTGAG
+2511 
-2524 TIKVQASVDELTSNE
+2524 
-2539 VIITITEA
+2539 
-2547 TEPAP
+2547 
-2552 ETPVETSFEM
+2552 
-2562 KGFATTAGGYQEED
+2562 
-2576 QTAEFDGV
+2576 
-2584 TYVAK
+2584 
-2589 NYIGQSGQ
+2589 GQ
-2597 IRGKETSVSKN
+2597 IRGNKTSVDEN
-2608 FQLANTTEMPGVIT
+2608 FYFANTTAMPGVIT

-2632 TNKFSASMKVA
+2632 NNKFSSSMKVA
-2643 VGTTSQAD
+2643 VGTTSQAQ
-2651 VASVENCID
+2651 VTSVD
-2660 GTLTSNTH
+2660 GTRDGVLTSDLH

-2673 DVAEGITYFKL
+2673 DEADGITYFKL
-2684 LSEAKFTSGSLTG
+2684 LSASKYTSGSVIG

-2703 YMV
+2703 YLA

>member
-1 MTNTLFF
+1 
-8 CFQKNVSV
+8 
-16 TIFYLAFLDYKYYNQ
+16 
-31 NGYRI
+31 
-36 HILKKGENN
+36 

-76 SPTSSPSDTTSSG
+76 SPTSSPSDITSSG

-151 GIAADRRTTNPEGD
+151 GLAADRRTTNPEGD

-355 GVITNMYADGVLIIA
+355 GVITNMYADGVLVIA

-381 TLQYIPAKS
+381 TLQYVPAKS
-390 ERVYALDD
+390 ERVYVLND
-398 TVAVEGTFSVVDGQ
+398 TVRVEGTFSVIDGQ

-586 MAEYSN
+586 TAEYSD

-950 YASYGLNAGFGS
+950 YASYGLNAGYAS

-1055 LFGNIYKAGL
+1055 LFGNIYEAGL

-1293 EVTVNAGL
+1293 EVTVNAEL
-1301 VTTKAYVQVVGGTFK
+1301 ATTKAYVQVVGGTFK
-1316 DETTTAKVVDKNT
+1316 DETTTEKVVDKNT

-1347 NGDELLSNDKEYT
+1347 NGDELLSKDREYT
-1360 HLVEDSITL
+1360 FVVEDSITL
-1369 TAKFAIAEQG
+1369 TAKFRIAEKG
-1379 FAYEVLN
+1379 FAYDLIN
-1386 PETDPDGKFAVYTDE
+1386 PESAPAKGEFTLYTDE
-1401 EVNGTTAPLSENT
+1401 EVDGTIAADCANT
-1414 WGNVPEGR
+1414 WGKAPEGS
-1422 KTFFKEIQYRYGYTI
+1422 KTFFQNTTGYTI

-1447 ASYGLNNGY
+1447 ASYGFGGGY
-1456 GSPADGFYSRV
+1456 GGPGDGFYSRV
-1467 GGEGKNNP
+1467 GGEKVNNP
-1475 IFYVADNWA
+1475 IFCVADDWA
-1484 PWPDPNFGSF
+1484 PWAPGSDLHTHFDYIIPD
-1494 DWVVPEGGF
+1494 GGF
-1503 VVTGLATHP
+1503 VITASATNT
-1512 TMVNLIKHLTGA
+1512 TMVNLIKHLTGVE
-1524 TSVPTNNNA
+1524 TVPTGNNA
-1533 LFETQ
+1533 LFEIQ

-1801 DGFVLVGHLAPFNNL
+1801 DGFVLVGHLTPFNNL

-1876 ENDTVKIAATTID
+1876 ENDIVKIAATTID

-1928 ITTLCH
+1928 ITILCH
-1934 VDVAENANTA
+1934 VDVAENANTT

-2004 IHAIQS
+2004 IHATQS

-2148 VATEGK
+2148 VAAEGK

-2241 KNRNTIYTNL
+2241 RNRNDIYADL
-2251 LAMAN
+2251 LAKV
-2256 DLTLSVTDGVL
+2256 DELTLSVENGTL
-2267 TVTKTTVEPE
+2267 TVTKVGGEPE

-2295 VRGVVVAKSNQALV
+2295 VRGVVVAKSSQALV

-2424 IDIDSDVY
+2424 IGIDSDVY

-2445 FIGYY
+2445 FVGYY
-2450 NYASIVLTELKE
+2450 SYASIVLTELKE

-2632 TNKFSASMKVA
+2632 NNKFSASMKVA

>member
-1 MTNTLFF
+1 M
-8 CFQKNVSV
+8 
-16 TIFYLAFLDYKYYNQ
+16 
-31 NGYRI
+31 
-36 HILKKGENN
+36 
-45 MNSKKLFK
+45 
-53 TLLWSL
+53 
-59 AGLTLVLTG
+59 
-68 CTKKDPGS
+68 
-76 SPTSSPSDTTSSG
+76 
-89 GGTTSSGGSSSSSE
+89 
-103 TPIPEP
+103 
-109 TSLKLDVV
+109 
-117 FNWDTNT
+117 
-124 HVTTEGMSIWTDR
+124 
-137 YVDGTIAPLSDNVS
+137 
-151 GIAADRRTTNPEGD
+151 
-165 YRWNFAVDA
+165 
-174 NGYIVY
+174 
-180 ASWGTN
+180 
-186 AGYGGP
+186 
-192 SDGFYYR
+192 
-199 PISQWDKNEVT
+199 
-210 NTGTGNDDFPV
+210 
-221 FAIGGDW
+221 
-228 APWPAE
+228 
-234 TCTHY
+234 
-239 DYVIPEGGFI
+239 
-249 ITGRGEDANGF
+249 
-260 VKFLDY
+260 
-266 LYADRTFTSDEV
+266 
-278 VAMQESNSLL
+278 
-288 ELETEKGY
+288 
-296 FDDYY
+296 
-301 VFINEDKQLEV
+301 
-312 MSREDAGDET
+312 
-322 PAYLCE
+322 
-328 PEDAPTDLYDDIAD
+328 
-342 VITMENDTEVTVR
+342 
-355 GVITNMYADGVLIIA
+355 
-370 DNTGS
+370 
-375 VLVKDT
+375 
-381 TLQYIPAKS
+381 
-390 ERVYALDD
+390 
-398 TVAVEGTFSVVDGQ
+398 
-412 NTITPTAEP
+412 
-421 EVLSKYW
+421 
-428 EITPPS
+428 
-434 PVEIVNYS
+434 
-442 TQWVVANQNKV
+442 
-453 VTMKELLY
+453 
-461 VETTGEIST
+461 
-470 FKDSA
+470 
-475 ENVYKGRN
+475 
-483 IALPTG
+483 
-489 IEANDKFDIRAVL
+489 
-502 QVENG
+502 
-507 NEVVFRTSSVNDLTG
+507 
-522 YATVTLVNGTFKDTD
+522 
-537 ESVKDFALGSKV
+537 
-549 TIVADDRPGER
+549 
-560 FVRWVSGDS
+560 
-569 VATTKEYEIPV
+569 
-580 NGDVTW
+580 
-586 MAEYSN
+586 
-592 KATITVVNGTIS
+592 
-604 GQETTTVEFTIGTQV
+604 
-619 TIVANEAESGYI
+619 
-631 FAGWYSSNVK
+631 
-641 VSDLTEYTFEVTD
+641 
-654 NATYTATYQI
+654 
-664 EAAPVPGAI
+664 
-673 DVDVYNEDLPITG
+673 
-686 SNIGVYVAEEIDG
+686 
-699 KLPQTS
+699 
-705 THDSTK
+705 
-711 YTANNYKDAWGS
+711 
-723 IIAVDSEGRIVALG
+723 
-737 YKHWTG
+737 
-743 HGGGYTGSN
+743 
-752 PITAPADV
+752 
-760 AYAGTTGLTNPAYT
+760 
-774 ASEAWQPWPAET
+774 
-786 RNEWDFVIPE
+786 
-796 GGFLISV
+796 
-803 NGAEKTAE
+803 
-811 LLSQIY
+811 
-817 NAEDL
+817 
-822 KDKMITYWEKDYP
+822 
-835 SNVGKNGH
+835 
-843 TGYQLENLKAEYTLP
+843 
-858 ENVRIYLTFDKK
+858 
-870 IIIEHE
+870 
-876 SNVKAIPT
+876 
-884 IINPQ
+884 
-889 EQTSEFALW
+889 
-898 SGTWVNGTIA
+898 
-908 PESPNT
+908 
-914 WGNVLE
+914 
-920 GSRTFMTPTD
+920 
-930 ASGGSI
+930 
-936 AGFTFGVNAQGKLV
+936 
-950 YASYGLNAGFGS
+950 
-962 PGDEFY
+962 
-968 SRIGEGGKANP
+968 
-979 IFSVSDNYMSYNE
+979 
-992 DLADQVDDG
+992 
-1001 YWREFELVVPLGG
+1001 
-1014 FVFTVTDPTDEGL
+1014 
-1027 IEIMN
+1027 
-1032 MLMDGIVDTPY
+1032 
-1043 SVDNPVPTNNDT
+1043 
-1055 LFGNIYKAGL
+1055 
-1065 VADGAWDHFTFSLT
+1065 
-1079 KTGKICVVDDNAPT
+1079 
-1093 EDTPQ
+1093 
-1098 ENVDPY
+1098 
-1104 KDTYSV
+1104 
-1110 FVEDSE
+1110 
-1116 NAVASGIDPTRT
+1116 
-1128 AVVESADR
+1128 
-1136 NEEPYLTDTG
+1136 
-1146 YEHLYIAVDSEGRI
+1146 
-1160 AYLVFAPSAGHGTA
+1160 
-1174 YADSYYRNSYYAY
+1174 
-1187 GTREDGELPDHEFGT
+1187 
-1202 DRVNPALVVDPDSP
+1202 
-1216 LSWGYYSKW
+1216 
-1225 QIVVPQGGFVVVAKG
+1225 
-1240 DAANEFLSEI
+1240 
-1250 FGKTF
+1250 
-1255 DLSTKDSREVTATEI
+1255 
-1270 NRSVELHTSVSDD
+1270 
-1283 TTLTLDRETL
+1283 
-1293 EVTVNAGL
+1293 
-1301 VTTKAYVQVVGGTFK
+1301 
-1316 DETTTAKVVDKNT
+1316 
-1329 SVTVVAN
+1329 TVVAN

-1610 GWYNEYDELVSSDV
+1610 GWYNEYDEHVSSDV

-1639 KFVTEIEPDVELTVN
+1639 KFVNEIEPAVELTVN

-1757 AAGTSV
+1757 
-1763 KVGTTMPNQ
+1763 
-1772 WRMALVVNGEG
+1772 
-1783 TITQVLSVLSA
+1783 
-1794 TDRLVVE
+1794 
-1801 DGFVLVGHLAPFNNL
+1801 
-1816 LSYMLGETI
+1816 
-1825 LDDETNKAAVLA
+1825 
-1837 RLDAEKADYKLEVA
+1837 
-1851 NGVLTISKLVA
+1851 
-1862 KNRTDLIEMIDKAQ
+1862 
-1876 ENDTVKIAATTID
+1876 
-1889 ITDIELTKPIVL
+1889 
-1901 QGVNQES
+1901 
-1908 TVLTSSKHI
+1908 
-1917 STSLKGIKDLS
+1917 
-1928 ITTLCH
+1928 
-1934 VDVAENANTA
+1934 
-1944 FENVTITVTEETMPG
+1944 
-1959 VRGEGAL
+1959 
-1966 RFLGGNGAVVV
+1966 
-1977 KNSTLNGTLWVFGTE
+1977 
-1992 ENQDLSGITGNN
+1992 
-2004 IHAIQS
+2004 
-2010 GIVYHANTET
+2010 
-2020 ATANMTAED
+2020 
-2029 IRLANGTIIVDDLR
+2029 
-2043 DRVVVIEDMVW
+2043 
-2054 GVKDSSAPA
+2054 
-2063 EATIT
+2063 
-2068 LENAEI
+2068 
-2074 ASLNGVA
+2074 
-2081 YEEGRKTLVGD
+2081 
-2092 VVSIK
+2092 
-2097 KADSVENF
+2097 
-2105 IKWQQDGVDVS
+2105 
-2116 STLNAGVLITA
+2116 
-2127 DEGYTFTL
+2127 
-2135 EESTTITAVSKTA
+2135 
-2148 VATEGK
+2148 
-2154 FDVAV
+2154 
-2159 GLDGYGTL
+2159 
-2167 MSYWTTGQTIEVGS
+2167 TTGQTIQKG
-2181 TMANA
+2181 TTLANE
-2186 WRTLITVDVNGKI
+2186 WRTLITVDTTGKI
-2199 TAVSY
+2199 TAISY
-2204 EVHSP
+2204 GVHSP

-2241 KNRNTIYTNL
+2241 KNRNTIYADL
-2251 LAMAN
+2251 LAMADN
-2256 DLTLSVTDGVL
+2256 LTLSVTDGVL

-2295 VRGVVVAKSNQALV
+2295 VRGLVVAKNTRALV
-2309 VSDGTNS
+2309 VSDGTDS
-2316 VYVYDRDIVSNFS
+2316 VYVFDNSLPSQYN

-2424 IDIDSDVY
+2424 IGIDSDVY

>member
-1 MTNTLFF
+1 
-8 CFQKNVSV
+8 
-16 TIFYLAFLDYKYYNQ
+16 
-31 NGYRI
+31 
-36 HILKKGENN
+36 

-68 CTKKDPGS
+68 CTKRGTGS
-76 SPTSSPSDTTSSG
+76 SPTSSPSDITSSG
-89 GGTTSSGGSSSSSE
+89 GGSTSSTGGGGSSSSGSSSE
-103 TPIPEP
+103 TPLPEP

-151 GIAADRRTTNPEGD
+151 GLAAERRTTNPETD

-228 APWPAE
+228 ASWPAE

-239 DYVIPEGGFI
+239 DYVVPEGGFI

-260 VKFLDY
+260 VEFLDY

-301 VFINEDKQLEV
+301 VFINEEKQLEV

-390 ERVYALDD
+390 ERVYALND

-421 EVLSKYW
+421 EILDKYW
-428 EITPPS
+428 EITAPS
-434 PVEIVNYS
+434 PVEIVDYA

-489 IEANDKFDIRAVL
+489 IEANDKFDIKAVL

-507 NEVVFRTSSVNDLTG
+507 NEVIFRTSSLNDLTG

-549 TIVADDRPGER
+549 TIVADDKPGER

-586 MAEYSN
+586 TAEYASD
-592 KATITVVNGTIS
+592 ATVTVVNGTIQ
-604 GQETTTVEFTIGTQV
+604 GQTETTVTLPVGTEV
-619 TIVANEAESGYI
+619 TIVANQPELGYV
-631 FAGWYSSNVK
+631 FAGWYQDDVL
-641 VSDLTEYTFEVTD
+641 VSDQ
-654 NATYTATYQI
+654 ATYTFTLQNNVTYTAQF
-664 EAAPVPGAI
+664 EREVNPDPVEGAI
-673 DVDVYNEDLPITG
+673 TPDVINE
-686 SNIGVYVAEEIDG
+686 NINSDQIAIYTDYEING

-705 THDSTK
+705 EYDNTK
-711 YTANNYKDAWGS
+711 YTFNHTWS
-723 IIAVDSEGRIVALG
+723 TVIAVDEHGKVLALG
-737 YKHWTG
+737 FSHWLG
-743 HGGGYTGSN
+743 YGGAYNG
-752 PITAPADV
+752 PDV
-760 AYAGTTGLTNPAYT
+760 TFNGFNQYPDLLNKDNPAF
-774 ASEAWQPWPAET
+774 AVSENWAPWNPEDGSKYSALW
-786 RNEWDFVIPE
+786 NFVVPE
-796 GGFLISV
+796 GGFLVGV
-803 NGAEKTAE
+803 NGAAKTGQ
-811 LLSQIY
+811 LLALLMDDPDLETKVAQGGDSY
-817 NAEDL
+817 NYSHL
-822 KDKMITYWEKDYP
+822 KADYP
-835 SNVGKNGH
+835 DGI
-843 TGYQLENLKAEYTLP
+843 P
-858 ENVRIYLTFDKK
+858 ETIRLYLTWDNKLL
-870 IIIEHE
+870 IENE
-876 SNVKAIPT
+876 KNVKATPT
-884 IINPQ
+884 IVNPQ
-889 EQTSEFALW
+889 EQTSEFAIW
-898 SGTWVNGTIA
+898 SDNWVNGTIA
-908 PESPNT
+908 PLSENK
-914 WGNVLE
+914 WGKVPE
-920 GSRTFMTPTD
+920 GGRTFMTPTD
-930 ASGGSI
+930 EAGASV

-950 YASYGLNAGFGS
+950 YVSYGLNAGYAS

-979 IFSVSDNYMSYNE
+979 IFSVSDNFMSWGE
-992 DLADQVDDG
+992 DMADGKDDG
-1001 YWREFELVVPLGG
+1001 YWRQFELVVPEGG
-1014 FVFTVTDPTDEGL
+1014 FVFTLTDPTDPGL
-1027 IEIMN
+1027 IAIMN

-1043 SVDNPVPTNNDT
+1043 SADNPVPTNNDM
-1055 LFGNIYKAGL
+1055 LFGTIYGGGL

-1079 KTGKICVVDDNAPT
+1079 KMGKIEVVDDNAPT

-1128 AVVESADR
+1128 AVVESEER
-1136 NEEPYLTDTG
+1136 NTEKYLDDSALN

-1187 GTREDGELPDHEFGT
+1187 GTRDEGELPDHEFGT
-1202 DRVNPALVVDPDSP
+1202 DRVNPALVVDTESE
-1216 LSWGYYSKW
+1216 LSWGFYSVW
-1225 QIVVPQGGFVVVAKG
+1225 QIVVPQDGFVVVAKG
-1240 DAANEFLSEI
+1240 DAANEFLNEI

-1255 DLSTKDSREVTATEI
+1255 DLSTTTTRFAAAAEI
-1270 NRSVELHTSVSDD
+1270 NRDLELHASVSDD
-1283 TTLTLDRETL
+1283 TRIELNRETL

-1301 VTTKAYVQVVGGTFK
+1301 ATTKAYVQVVGGTFK
-1316 DETTTAKVVDKNT
+1316 DETVTQKIVDKNT
-1329 SVTVVAN
+1329 NVTVVAN
-1336 DPVDQTFLGWY
+1336 DQPGQTFLGWY

-1581 TVNGEATA
+1581 TVNGETTA
-1589 NLEANSMVTV
+1589 NLEVNSMVTV

-1743 AVGLDGF
+1743 AVGLDGY

-1801 DGFVLVGHLAPFNNL
+1801 DGFVLVGHLTPFNNL

-1876 ENDTVKIAATTID
+1876 ENDIVKIAATTID

-1928 ITTLCH
+1928 ITILCH
-1934 VDVAENANTA
+1934 VDVAENANTT

-1966 RFLGGNGAVVV
+1966 RFFGGNGAVVV
-1977 KNSTLNGTLWVFGTE
+1977 KNCTLNGTLWVFGTE

-2004 IHAIQS
+2004 IHATQS

-2116 STLNAGVLITA
+2116 STLNNGVLITA
-2127 DEGYTFTL
+2127 DEAYTFTL
-2135 EESTTITAVSKTA
+2135 EENTTITAVSKTA

-2154 FDVAV
+2154 FDIAV

-2167 MSYWTTGQTIEVGS
+2167 MSYWTTGQTIQKG
-2181 TMANA
+2181 TTLANE
-2186 WRTLITVDVNGKI
+2186 WRTLITVDTTGKI
-2199 TAVSY
+2199 TAISY
-2204 EVHSP
+2204 GVHSP

-2233 GTDTVIND
+2233 GTDTVIKD
-2241 KNRNTIYTNL
+2241 ENRNTIYTNL

-2295 VRGVVVAKSNQALV
+2295 VRGLVVAKNTRALV
-2309 VSDGTNS
+2309 VSDGTDS
-2316 VYVYDRDIVSNFS
+2316 VYVFDNSLPSQYN
-2329 IGDYVEVTGGVTS
+2329 IGDYVELTGTVTS
-2342 YNKAF
+2342 YNNAL
-2347 QFAYNGNPAVSV
+2347 QMSYEGLVH
-2359 TKLDEDPA
+2359 TKLDEA
-2367 LTIPEATLLTT
+2367 HEIVLPEATVLTV
-2378 EIVNSWTTAEA
+2378 EVANSWKEAEA
-2389 FTTADIKEYT
+2389 FTTADIKEYA

-2405 KSGNY
+2405 KSGKY
-2410 DTLNLAGAD
+2410 DTLNLEGAN

-2424 IDIDSDVY
+2424 VYLDSDAY
-2432 TIVTGKTYEVKAY
+2432 TIETGKTYEVKAY
-2445 FIGYY
+2445 FVGYY

-2494 GAFGE
+2494 GASGE

-2552 ETPVETSFEM
+2552 ETPMETSFEM
-2562 KGFATTAGGYQEED
+2562 KGFANYTGNSYATTE
-2576 QTAEFDGV
+2576 QTADVDGV
-2584 TYVAK
+2584 TYVAN
-2589 NYIGQSGQ
+2589 NYMATTGQ
-2597 IRGKETSVSKN
+2597 IRGNKTTVNEN
-2608 FQLANTTEMPGVIT
+2608 FYLANTTEMPGVIT

-2632 TNKFSASMKVA
+2632 NNKFSASMKVA

-2673 DVAEGITYFKL
+2673 DVAEEITYFKL
-2684 LSEAKFTSGSLTG
+2684 LSEAEFTSGSLTG

>member
-1 MTNTLFF
+1 
-8 CFQKNVSV
+8 
-16 TIFYLAFLDYKYYNQ
+16 
-31 NGYRI
+31 
-36 HILKKGENN
+36 

-68 CTKKDPGS
+68 CTKKGPS
-76 SPTSSPSDTTSSG
+76 SSTSSPSSPSTGGTSS
-89 GGTTSSGGSSSSSE
+89 SPSGGSDSSGSQSD
-103 TPIPEP
+103 TPVPPEP
-109 TSLKLDVV
+109 ETLALDVV
-117 FNWDTNT
+117 FNWDTNV
-124 HVTTEGMSIWTDR
+124 HVTEEGMSIWTDR

-151 GIAADRRTTNPEGD
+151 GLAADRRTTNPEGD

-355 GVITNMYADGVLIIA
+355 GVITNMYADGVLVIA

-381 TLQYIPAKS
+381 TLQYVPAKS
-390 ERVYALDD
+390 ERVYVLND
-398 TVAVEGTFSVVDGQ
+398 TVRVEGTFSVIDGQ

-428 EITPPS
+428 DITAPS
-434 PVEIVNYS
+434 PMEIVNYE

-453 VTMKELLY
+453 VSLKEIIY

-470 FKDSA
+470 FKDSND
-475 ENVYKGRN
+475 NVYKGRN
-483 IALPTG
+483 ITLPAG
-489 IEANDKFDIRAVL
+489 AEANDKFDIKAVL
-502 QVENG
+502 QVENE
-507 NEVVFRTSSVNDLTG
+507 NEVVFRINSANDVTG
-522 YATVTLVNGTFKDTD
+522 YATVTLVNGTFKGTE

-549 TIVADDRPGER
+549 VIVADDKPGER
-560 FVRWVSGDS
+560 FVRWTSGDS

-580 NGDVTW
+580 NGDVIWT
-586 MAEYSN
+586 AEYASD
-592 KATITVVNGTIS
+592 ATITVVNGTID
-604 GQETTTVEFTIGTQV
+604 GYDETSLTLPVDTEV
-619 TIVANEAESGYI
+619 TIIANQPELGYV
-631 FAGWYSSNVK
+631 FAGWYQDDVL
-641 VSDLTEYTFEVTD
+641 VSDQ
-654 NATYTATYQI
+654 ATYTFTLKNNVTYTAQF
-664 EAAPVPGAI
+664 EREVNPDPVEGAI
-673 DVDVYNEDLPITG
+673 TPDVINENIN
-686 SNIGVYVAEEIDG
+686 SNQIAIYTDYEING

-705 THDSTK
+705 EYDNTK
-711 YTANNYKDAWGS
+711 YTFNHTWS
-723 IIAVDSEGRIVALG
+723 TVIAVDEHGKVLALG
-737 YKHWTG
+737 FSHWLG
-743 HGGGYTGSN
+743 YGGAYNG
-752 PITAPADV
+752 PDV
-760 AYAGTTGLTNPAYT
+760 PFNGFSQYPDLLNKDNPAF
-774 ASEAWQPWPAET
+774 AVSENWAPWNPEDGSKYSGLW
-786 RNEWDFVIPE
+786 NFVVPE
-796 GGFLISV
+796 GGFLVGV
-803 NGAEKTAE
+803 NGAAKTGQ
-811 LLSQIY
+811 LLALLMDDPDLETKVAQGGDSY
-817 NAEDL
+817 NYSHL
-822 KDKMITYWEKDYP
+822 KADYP
-835 SNVGKNGH
+835 DGI
-843 TGYQLENLKAEYTLP
+843 P
-858 ENVRIYLTFDKK
+858 ETIRLYLTWDNKLL
-870 IIIEHE
+870 IENE
-876 SNVKAIPT
+876 KNVKATPT
-884 IINPQ
+884 IVNPQ
-889 EQTSEFALW
+889 EQTSEFAIW
-898 SGTWVNGTIA
+898 SDNWVNGTIA
-908 PESPNT
+908 PLSENK
-914 WGNVLE
+914 WGNVPE
-920 GSRTFMTPTD
+920 GRKAFMTPTD
-930 ASGGSI
+930 ETGASV

-950 YASYGLNAGFGS
+950 YVSYGLNAGYGS
-962 PGDEFY
+962 PADQFY
-968 SRIGEGGKANP
+968 SRIGEEGVNNP
-979 IFSVSDNYMSYNE
+979 IFAVSD
-992 DLADQVDDG
+992 DFAPWPDPHFG
-1001 YWREFELVVPLGG
+1001 EFDLVVPEGG

-1043 SVDNPVPTNNDT
+1043 SADNPVPTNNDM
-1055 LFGNIYKAGL
+1055 LFGTIYGGGL

-1079 KTGKICVVDDNAPT
+1079 KMGKICVVDDNAPT

-1110 FVEDSE
+1110 FVEDAL
-1116 NAVASGIDPTRT
+1116 NAVTSGIDETRI

-1136 NEEPYLTDTG
+1136 NEEKYLDDSALT
-1146 YEHLYIAVDSEGRI
+1146 YEHLYIAVDNEGRI

-1187 GTREDGELPDHEFGT
+1187 GTRDEGELPDHEFGT
-1202 DRVNPALVVDPDSP
+1202 DRVNPALVVDKESEIA
-1216 LSWGYYSKW
+1216 WGFYSKW

-1255 DLSTKDSREVTATEI
+1255 DLSTQTSRAAAASEI
-1270 NRSVELHTSVSDD
+1270 NRSKELHTSVSDD

-1301 VTTKAYVQVVGGTFK
+1301 ATTKAYVQVVGGTFK
-1316 DETTTAKVVDKNT
+1316 DETTTEKVVDKNT
-1329 SVTVVAN
+1329 NVTVVAN
-1336 DPVDQTFLGWY
+1336 DQPGQTFLGWY

-1549 SLTEIGNIRVQDR
+1549 SLTEVGNIRVQDR
-1562 TNLQDEPNYV
+1562 TNLQDTPAYV
-1572 TAPVVVTGG
+1572 TSLVTVTGG
-1581 TVNGEATA
+1581 TVNGETTA
-1589 NLEANSMVTV
+1589 NLEVNSMVTV

-1719 VAQKETTTIKAV
+1719 VAQKEITTIKAV

-1837 RLDAEKADYKLEVA
+1837 RLDAEKADYKLVVE

-1862 KNRTDLIEMIDKAQ
+1862 KNRADLVDMIEKAQ
-1876 ENDTVKIAATTID
+1876 ENDIVKIGATTID

-1901 QGVNQES
+1901 QGVNQE
-1908 TVLTSSKHI
+1908 TTILTSSKHI

-1934 VDVAENANTA
+1934 IDVVENANTA

-1966 RFLGGNGAVVV
+1966 RFRGGNGAVVV

-2097 KADSVENF
+2097 KAASVENF

-2116 STLNAGVLITA
+2116 STLKDGVLITS
-2127 DEGYTFTL
+2127 DENYTFTL
-2135 EESTTITAVSKTA
+2135 EENTTITAVSKTA
-2148 VATEGK
+2148 VAAEGK

-2167 MSYWTTGQTIEVGS
+2167 MSYWTTGQTIQKG
-2181 TMANA
+2181 TTLANE
-2186 WRTLITVDVNGKI
+2186 WRTLVTVDVNGKI
-2199 TAVSY
+2199 TAISY
-2204 EVHSP
+2204 GVHSP
-2209 VTVGEGFVI
+2209 VTVGEGFVL

-2241 KNRNTIYTNL
+2241 ENRNTIYADL
-2251 LAMAN
+2251 LAMADN
-2256 DLTLSVTDGVL
+2256 LTLSVTDGVL

-2277 PTPDYSIGQ
+2277 PTP
-2286 ITEANQEYT
+2286 
-2295 VRGVVVAKSNQALV
+2295 
-2309 VSDGTNS
+2309 
-2316 VYVYDRDIVSNFS
+2316 
-2329 IGDYVEVTGGVTS
+2329 
-2342 YNKAF
+2342 
-2347 QFAYNGNPAVSV
+2347 
-2359 TKLDEDPA
+2359 
-2367 LTIPEATLLTT
+2367 
-2378 EIVNSWTTAEA
+2378 
-2389 FTTADIKEYT
+2389 
-2399 WTAVAG
+2399 
-2405 KSGNY
+2405 
-2410 DTLNLAGAD
+2410 
-2419 VTIEP
+2419 
-2424 IDIDSDVY
+2424 
-2432 TIVTGKTYEVKAY
+2432 
-2445 FIGYY
+2445 
-2450 NYASIVLTELKE
+2450 
-2462 VVIPVEGITIEANRT
+2462 
-2477 EVTVGQS
+2477 
-2484 VTFTATLTPQ
+2484 
-2494 GAFGE
+2494 
-2499 VTYAITEGTELG
+2499 
-2511 SIEGNVLTTTGAG
+2511 
-2524 TIKVQASVDELTSNE
+2524 
-2539 VIITITEA
+2539 
-2547 TEPAP
+2547 
-2552 ETPVETSFEM
+2552 ETPMETSFEM
-2562 KGFATTAGGYQEED
+2562 KGFANYTGTSYATTE
-2576 QTAEFDGV
+2576 QTADVDGV
-2584 TYVAK
+2584 TYVAN
-2589 NYIGQSGQ
+2589 NYMATTGQ
-2597 IRGKETSVSKN
+2597 IRGNKTTVNEN
-2608 FQLANTTEMPGVIT
+2608 FYLANTTEVPGVIT

>member
-1 MTNTLFF
+1 
-8 CFQKNVSV
+8 
-16 TIFYLAFLDYKYYNQ
+16 
-31 NGYRI
+31 
-36 HILKKGENN
+36 

-68 CTKKDPGS
+68 CTKKGTGS
-76 SPTSSPSDTTSSG
+76 SPTSSPSDITSSG
-89 GGTTSSGGSSSSSE
+89 GGSTSSTGGGGTSSSGSSSE
-103 TPIPEP
+103 TPLPEP

-151 GIAADRRTTNPEGD
+151 GLAAERRTTNPETD

-199 PISQWDKNEVT
+199 PISQWDKNDVT

-228 APWPAE
+228 ASWPAE

-239 DYVIPEGGFI
+239 DYVVPEGGFI

-260 VKFLDY
+260 VEFLDY

-301 VFINEDKQLEV
+301 VFINEEKQLEV

-390 ERVYALDD
+390 ERVYALND

-421 EVLSKYW
+421 EILDKYW
-428 EITPPS
+428 EITAPS
-434 PVEIVNYS
+434 PVEIVDYA

-489 IEANDKFDIRAVL
+489 IEANDKFDIKAVL

-507 NEVVFRTSSVNDLTG
+507 NEVIFRTSSLNDLTG

-549 TIVADDRPGER
+549 TIVADDKPGER

-586 MAEYSN
+586 TAEYASD
-592 KATITVVNGTIS
+592 ATVTVVNGTIQ
-604 GQETTTVEFTIGTQV
+604 GQTETTVTLPVGTEV
-619 TIVANEAESGYI
+619 TIVANQPELGYV
-631 FAGWYSSNVK
+631 FAGWYQDDVL
-641 VSDLTEYTFEVTD
+641 VSDQ
-654 NATYTATYQI
+654 ATYTFTLQNNVTYTAQF
-664 EAAPVPGAI
+664 EREVNPDPVEGAI
-673 DVDVYNEDLPITG
+673 TPDVINE
-686 SNIGVYVAEEIDG
+686 NINSDQIAIYTDYEING

-705 THDSTK
+705 EYDNTK
-711 YTANNYKDAWGS
+711 YTFNHTWS
-723 IIAVDSEGRIVALG
+723 TVIAVDEHGKVLALG
-737 YKHWTG
+737 FSHWLG
-743 HGGGYTGSN
+743 YGGAYNG
-752 PITAPADV
+752 PDV
-760 AYAGTTGLTNPAYT
+760 TFNGFNQYPDLLNKDNPAF
-774 ASEAWQPWPAET
+774 AVSENWAPWNPEDGSKYSALW
-786 RNEWDFVIPE
+786 NFVVPE
-796 GGFLISV
+796 GGFLVGV
-803 NGAEKTAE
+803 NGAAKTGQ
-811 LLSQIY
+811 LLALLMDDPDLETKVAQGGDSY
-817 NAEDL
+817 N
-822 KDKMITYWEKDYP
+822 Y
-835 SNVGKNGH
+835 S
-843 TGYQLENLKAEYTLP
+843 NLKADYPDGIP
-858 ENVRIYLTFDKK
+858 ETIRLYLTWDNKLL
-870 IIIEHE
+870 IENE
-876 SNVKAIPT
+876 KNVKATPT
-884 IINPQ
+884 IVNPQ
-889 EQTSEFALW
+889 EQTSEFAIW
-898 SGTWVNGTIA
+898 SDNWVNGTIA
-908 PESPNT
+908 PLSENK
-914 WGNVLE
+914 WGKVPE
-920 GSRTFMTPTD
+920 GGRTFMTPTD
-930 ASGGSI
+930 EAGASV

-950 YASYGLNAGFGS
+950 YVSYGLNAGYAS

-979 IFSVSDNYMSYNE
+979 IFSVSDNFMSWGE
-992 DLADQVDDG
+992 DMADGKDDG
-1001 YWREFELVVPLGG
+1001 YWREFELVVPEGG

-1043 SVDNPVPTNNDT
+1043 SADNPVPTNNDM
-1055 LFGNIYKAGL
+1055 LFGTIYGGGL

-1079 KTGKICVVDDNAPT
+1079 KMGKICVVDDNAPT

-1110 FVEDSE
+1110 FVEDAE

-1128 AVVESADR
+1128 AVVESEAR
-1136 NEEPYLTDTG
+1136 NMEKYLDDSALN

-1187 GTREDGELPDHEFGT
+1187 GTRDEGELPDHEFGT
-1202 DRVNPALVVDPDSP
+1202 DRVNPALVVDTESEI
-1216 LSWGYYSKW
+1216 SWGFYSVW
-1225 QIVVPQGGFVVVAKG
+1225 QIVVPQDGFVVVAKG
-1240 DAANEFLSEI
+1240 DAANEFLNEI

-1255 DLSTKDSREVTATEI
+1255 DLSTKTTRFDAASEI
-1270 NRSVELHTSVSDD
+1270 NRSKELHTSVSDD
-1283 TTLTLDRETL
+1283 TRIELNRETL

-1301 VTTKAYVQVVGGTFK
+1301 ATTKAYVQVVGGTFK
-1316 DETTTAKVVDKNT
+1316 DETTTEKVVDKNT

-1347 NGDELLSNDKEYT
+1347 NGDELLSEDKEYT
-1360 HLVEDSITL
+1360 FTVEDSITL

-1549 SLTEIGNIRVQDR
+1549 SLTEVGNIRVQDR
-1562 TNLQDEPNYV
+1562 TNLQDTPAYV
-1572 TAPVVVTGG
+1572 TSLVTVTGG
-1581 TVNGEATA
+1581 TVNGETTA
-1589 NLEANSMVTV
+1589 NLEVNSMVTV
-1599 VADTQEGTIFA
+1599 VADTQQGTIFA

-1719 VAQKETTTIKAV
+1719 VAQKEITTIKAV

-1801 DGFVLVGHLAPFNNL
+1801 DGFVLVGHLTPFNNL

-1837 RLDAEKADYKLEVA
+1837 RLDAEKADYKLVVE

-1862 KNRTDLIEMIDKAQ
+1862 KNRADLIEMIDKAQ
-1876 ENDTVKIAATTID
+1876 ENDTVKIGATTID

-1917 STSLKGIKDLS
+1917 STSLKGMKDLS

-1934 VDVAENANTA
+1934 IDVAENANTT

-1977 KNSTLNGTLWVFGTE
+1977 TNCTLNGTLWVFGTE

-2043 DRVVVIEDMVW
+2043 DRVVVIEDMAW

-2092 VVSIK
+2092 IVSIK

-2116 STLNAGVLITA
+2116 STLKDGVLITS
-2127 DEGYTFTL
+2127 DENYTFTL
-2135 EESTTITAVSKTA
+2135 EENTTITAVSKTA
-2148 VATEGK
+2148 VAAEGK

-2167 MSYWTTGQTIEVGS
+2167 MSYWTTGQTIQKG
-2181 TMANA
+2181 TTLANE
-2186 WRTLITVDVNGKI
+2186 WRTLITVDTTGKI
-2199 TAVSY
+2199 TAISY
-2204 EVHSP
+2204 GVHSP

-2233 GTDTVIND
+2233 GTDIVIND
-2241 KNRNTIYTNL
+2241 ENRNTIYADL
-2251 LAMAN
+2251 LAMADN
-2256 DLTLSVTDGVL
+2256 LTLSVTDGVL

-2295 VRGVVVAKSNQALV
+2295 VRGLVVAKNTRALV
-2309 VSDGTNS
+2309 VSDGTDS
-2316 VYVYDRDIVSNFS
+2316 VYVFDNSLPSQYN
-2329 IGDYVEVTGGVTS
+2329 IGDYVELTGTVTS
-2342 YNKAF
+2342 YNNAL
-2347 QFAYNGNPAVSV
+2347 QMSYEGLVH
-2359 TKLDEDPA
+2359 TKLDEA
-2367 LTIPEATLLTT
+2367 HEIVLPEATVLTV
-2378 EIVNSWTTAEA
+2378 EVANSWKEAEA
-2389 FTTADIKEYT
+2389 FTTADIKEYA

-2410 DTLNLAGAD
+2410 DTLNLEGAN

-2424 IDIDSDVY
+2424 VYLDSDAY
-2432 TIVTGKTYEVKAY
+2432 TIETGKTYEVKAY
-2445 FIGYY
+2445 FVGYY

-2462 VVIPVEGITIEANRT
+2462 VVIPAEGITIEANRT

-2562 KGFATTAGGYQEED
+2562 KGFANYTGTSYATTE
-2576 QTAEFDGV
+2576 QTADVDGV
-2584 TYVAK
+2584 TYVAN
-2589 NYIGQSGQ
+2589 NYMATTGQ
-2597 IRGKETSVSKN
+2597 IRGNKTTVNEN
-2608 FQLANTTEMPGVIT
+2608 FYLANTTEMPGVIT

-2632 TNKFSASMKVA
+2632 NNKFSASMKVA

>member
-1 MTNTLFF
+1 
-8 CFQKNVSV
+8 
-16 TIFYLAFLDYKYYNQ
+16 
-31 NGYRI
+31 
-36 HILKKGENN
+36 

-228 APWPAE
+228 TPWPAE

-2424 IDIDSDVY
+2424 IGIDSDVY

-2597 IRGKETSVSKN
+2597 ICGKETSVSKN

>member
-1 MTNTLFF
+1 
-8 CFQKNVSV
+8 
-16 TIFYLAFLDYKYYNQ
+16 
-31 NGYRI
+31 
-36 HILKKGENN
+36 

-68 CTKKDPGS
+68 CTKKGTGS
-76 SPTSSPSDTTSSG
+76 SPTSSPSDITSSG
-89 GGTTSSGGSSSSSE
+89 GGSTSSTGGGGSSSSGSSSE
-103 TPIPEP
+103 TPLPEP

-151 GIAADRRTTNPEGD
+151 GLAAERRTTNPETD

-199 PISQWDKNEVT
+199 PISQWDKNDVT

-228 APWPAE
+228 ASWPAE

-239 DYVIPEGGFI
+239 DYVVPEGGFI

-260 VKFLDY
+260 VEFLDY

-301 VFINEDKQLEV
+301 VFINEEKQLEV

-355 GVITNMYADGVLIIA
+355 GVITNMYADGVLVIA

-390 ERVYALDD
+390 ERVYALND

-421 EVLSKYW
+421 EILDKYW
-428 EITPPS
+428 EITAPS
-434 PVEIVNYS
+434 PVEIVDYA

-475 ENVYKGRN
+475 ENLYKGRN
-483 IALPTG
+483 ITLPTG
-489 IEANDKFDIRAVL
+489 IEANNKYDIKAVL

-507 NEVVFRTSSVNDLTG
+507 NEVIFRTSSLNDLTG

-549 TIVADDRPGER
+549 TIVADDKPGER

-586 MAEYSN
+586 TAEYTSD
-592 KATITVVNGTIS
+592 ATVTVVNGTIQ
-604 GQETTTVEFTIGTQV
+604 GQTETTVTLPVDTEV
-619 TIVANEAESGYI
+619 TIVANQPELGYV
-631 FAGWYSSNVK
+631 FAGWYQDDVL
-641 VSDLTEYTFEVTD
+641 VSDQ
-654 NATYTATYQI
+654 ATYTFTLQNNVTYTAQF
-664 EAAPVPGAI
+664 EREVNPDPVEGAI
-673 DVDVYNEDLPITG
+673 TPDVINE
-686 SNIGVYVAEEIDG
+686 NINSDQIAIYTDYEING

-705 THDSTK
+705 EYDNTK
-711 YTANNYKDAWGS
+711 YTFNHTWS
-723 IIAVDSEGRIVALG
+723 TVIAVDEHGKVLALG
-737 YKHWTG
+737 FSHWLG
-743 HGGGYTGSN
+743 YGGAYNG
-752 PITAPADV
+752 PDV
-760 AYAGTTGLTNPAYT
+760 PFNGFSQYPDLLNKDNPAF
-774 ASEAWQPWPAET
+774 AVSENWAPWNPEDGSKYSGLW
-786 RNEWDFVIPE
+786 NFVVPE
-796 GGFLISV
+796 GGFLVGV
-803 NGAEKTAE
+803 NGAAKTGQ
-811 LLSQIY
+811 LLALLMDDPDLETKVAQGGDSY
-817 NAEDL
+817 NYSTL
-822 KDKMITYWEKDYP
+822 KADYP
-835 SNVGKNGH
+835 DGI
-843 TGYQLENLKAEYTLP
+843 P
-858 ENVRIYLTFDKK
+858 ETIRLYLTWDNKLL
-870 IIIEHE
+870 IENE
-876 SNVKAIPT
+876 KNVKATPT
-884 IINPQ
+884 IVNPQ
-889 EQTSEFALW
+889 EQTSEFAIW
-898 SGTWVNGTIA
+898 SDNWVNGTIA
-908 PESPNT
+908 PLSENK
-914 WGNVLE
+914 WGKVPE
-920 GSRTFMTPTD
+920 GGRTFMTPTD
-930 ASGGSI
+930 EAGASV

-950 YASYGLNAGFGS
+950 YVSYGLNAGYAS

-979 IFSVSDNYMSYNE
+979 IFSVSDNFMSWGE
-992 DLADQVDDG
+992 DMADGKDDG
-1001 YWREFELVVPLGG
+1001 YWREFELVVPEGG

-1043 SVDNPVPTNNDT
+1043 SADNPVPTNNDM
-1055 LFGNIYKAGL
+1055 LFGTIYGGGL

-1079 KTGKICVVDDNAPT
+1079 KMGKICVVDDNAPT

-1128 AVVESADR
+1128 AVVESEAR
-1136 NEEPYLTDTG
+1136 NMEKYLDDSALN

-1187 GTREDGELPDHEFGT
+1187 GTRDEGELPDHEFGT
-1202 DRVNPALVVDPDSP
+1202 DRVNPALVVDTESEI
-1216 LSWGYYSKW
+1216 SWGFYSVW
-1225 QIVVPQGGFVVVAKG
+1225 QIVVPQDGFVVVAKG
-1240 DAANEFLSEI
+1240 DAANEFLNEI

-1255 DLSTKDSREVTATEI
+1255 DLSTKTTRFDAASEI
-1270 NRSVELHTSVSDD
+1270 NRSKELHTSVSDD
-1283 TTLTLDRETL
+1283 TRIELNRETL

-1301 VTTKAYVQVVGGTFK
+1301 ATTKAYVQVVGGTFK
-1316 DETTTAKVVDKNT
+1316 DETTTEKVVDKNT

-1347 NGDELLSNDKEYT
+1347 NGDELLSEDKEYT
-1360 HLVEDSITL
+1360 FTVEDSITL

-1549 SLTEIGNIRVQDR
+1549 SLTEVGNIRVQDR
-1562 TNLQDEPNYV
+1562 TNLQDTPAYV
-1572 TAPVVVTGG
+1572 TSLVTVTGG
-1581 TVNGEATA
+1581 TVNGETTA
-1589 NLEANSMVTV
+1589 NLEVNSMVTV

-1639 KFVTEIEPDVELTVN
+1639 KFVTEIEPDVDLTVN

-1801 DGFVLVGHLAPFNNL
+1801 DGFVLVGHLTPFNNL

-1837 RLDAEKADYKLEVA
+1837 RLDAEKADYKLVVE

-1862 KNRTDLIEMIDKAQ
+1862 KNRADLVDMIEKAQ
-1876 ENDTVKIAATTID
+1876 ENDIVKIGATTID

-1901 QGVNQES
+1901 QGVNQE
-1908 TVLTSSKHI
+1908 TTILTSSKHI

-1934 VDVAENANTA
+1934 IDVVENANTA

-1966 RFLGGNGAVVV
+1966 RFRGGNGAVVV

-2043 DRVVVIEDMVW
+2043 DRVVVIEDMAW

-2092 VVSIK
+2092 IVSIK

-2116 STLNAGVLITA
+2116 STLKDGVLITS
-2127 DEGYTFTL
+2127 DENYTFTL
-2135 EESTTITAVSKTA
+2135 EENTTITAVSKTA
-2148 VATEGK
+2148 VAAEGK

-2167 MSYWTTGQTIEVGS
+2167 MSYWTTGQTIQKG
-2181 TMANA
+2181 TTLANE
-2186 WRTLITVDVNGKI
+2186 WRTLITVDTTGKI
-2199 TAVSY
+2199 TAISY
-2204 EVHSP
+2204 GVHSP

-2233 GTDTVIND
+2233 GTDIVIND
-2241 KNRNTIYTNL
+2241 ENRNTIYADL
-2251 LAMAN
+2251 LAMADN
-2256 DLTLSVTDGVL
+2256 LTLSVTDGVL

-2295 VRGVVVAKSNQALV
+2295 VRGLVVAKNTRALV
-2309 VSDGTNS
+2309 VSDGTDS
-2316 VYVYDRDIVSNFS
+2316 VYVFDNSLPSQYN
-2329 IGDYVEVTGGVTS
+2329 IGDYVELTGTVTS
-2342 YNKAF
+2342 YNNAL
-2347 QFAYNGNPAVSV
+2347 QMSYEGLVH
-2359 TKLDEDPA
+2359 TKLDEA
-2367 LTIPEATLLTT
+2367 HEIVLPEATVLTV
-2378 EIVNSWTTAEA
+2378 EVANSWKEAEA
-2389 FTTADIKEYT
+2389 FTTADIKEYA

-2410 DTLNLAGAD
+2410 DTLNLEGAN

-2424 IDIDSDVY
+2424 VYLDSDAY
-2432 TIVTGKTYEVKAY
+2432 TIETGKTYEVKAY

-2477 EVTVGQS
+2477 EVTAGGT
-2484 VTFTATLTPQ
+2484 VTFTANLTPA
-2494 GAFGE
+2494 GASGE
-2499 VTYAITEGTELG
+2499 VTYTITEGSEFG
-2511 SIEGNVLTTTGAG
+2511 SIEGNVLTTTAVG
-2524 TIKVQASVDELTSNE
+2524 TIKVQATVDELTSNE
-2539 VIITITEA
+2539 VTITVNEA
-2547 TEPAP
+2547 SETDP
-2552 ETPVETSFEM
+2552 EPVEAFNASFS
-2562 KGFATTAGGYQEED
+2562 
-2576 QTAEFDGV
+2576 
-2584 TYVAK
+2584 
-2589 NYIGQSGQ
+2589 N
-2597 IRGKETSVSKN
+2597 
-2608 FQLANTTEMPGVIT
+2608 
-2622 KIEIISTATG
+2622 STATG
-2632 TNKFSASMKVA
+2632 GYKDQDFKLDEKDFHMNTGQCASNVFYLGHNKSLGNYSLKDGMTVSEEYNGYTYVEMMFDITKVTSVSYTYTQA
-2643 VGTTSQAD
+2643 DTATSHLFILESTDGGTTWTE
-2651 VASVENCID
+2651 VAKAEVSED
-2660 GTLTSNTH
+2660 GGTISYNPESEVSNARYALVVGANAGKQRVYLTDLVI
-2668 MTFEF
+2668 MQLP
-2673 DVAEGITYFKL
+2673 Y
-2684 LSEAKFTSGSLTG
+2684 
-2697 CTIKIT
+2697 
-2703 YMV
+2703 

>member
-1 MTNTLFF
+1 
-8 CFQKNVSV
+8 
-16 TIFYLAFLDYKYYNQ
+16 
-31 NGYRI
+31 
-36 HILKKGENN
+36 

-68 CTKKDPGS
+68 CTKKGTGS
-76 SPTSSPSDTTSSG
+76 SPTSSPSDITSSG
-89 GGTTSSGGSSSSSE
+89 GGSTSSTGGGGSSSSGSSSE
-103 TPIPEP
+103 TPLPEP

-151 GIAADRRTTNPEGD
+151 GLAAERRTTNPETD

-199 PISQWDKNEVT
+199 PISQWDKNDVT

-228 APWPAE
+228 ASWPAE

-239 DYVIPEGGFI
+239 DYVVPEGGFI

-260 VKFLDY
+260 VEFLDY

-301 VFINEDKQLEV
+301 VFINEEKQLEV

-355 GVITNMYADGVLIIA
+355 GVITNMYADGVLVIA

-390 ERVYALDD
+390 ERVYALND

-421 EVLSKYW
+421 EILDKYW
-428 EITPPS
+428 EITAPS
-434 PVEIVNYS
+434 PVEIVDYA

-475 ENVYKGRN
+475 GNLYKGRN
-483 IALPTG
+483 ITLPTG
-489 IEANDKFDIRAVL
+489 IEANDKFDIKAVL

-507 NEVVFRTSSVNDLTG
+507 NEVIFRTSSLNDLTG

-549 TIVADDRPGER
+549 TIVADDKPGER

-586 MAEYSN
+586 TAEYASD
-592 KATITVVNGTIS
+592 ATVTVVNGTIQ
-604 GQETTTVEFTIGTQV
+604 GQTETTVTLPVGTEV
-619 TIVANEAESGYI
+619 TIVANQPELGYV
-631 FAGWYSSNVK
+631 FAGWYQDDVL
-641 VSDLTEYTFEVTD
+641 VSDQ
-654 NATYTATYQI
+654 ATYTFTLQNNVTYTAQF
-664 EAAPVPGAI
+664 EREVNPDPVEGAI
-673 DVDVYNEDLPITG
+673 TPDVINE
-686 SNIGVYVAEEIDG
+686 NINSDQIAIYTDYEING

-705 THDSTK
+705 EYDNTK
-711 YTANNYKDAWGS
+711 YTFNHTWS
-723 IIAVDSEGRIVALG
+723 TVIAVDEHGKVLALG
-737 YKHWTG
+737 FSHWLG
-743 HGGGYTGSN
+743 YGGAYNG
-752 PITAPADV
+752 PDV
-760 AYAGTTGLTNPAYT
+760 TFNGFNQYPDLLNKDNPAF
-774 ASEAWQPWPAET
+774 AVSENWAPWNPEDGSKYSGLW
-786 RNEWDFVIPE
+786 NFVVPE
-796 GGFLISV
+796 GGFLVGV
-803 NGAEKTAE
+803 NGAAKTGQ
-811 LLSQIY
+811 LLALLMDDPDLETKVAQGGDSY
-817 NAEDL
+817 NYSHL
-822 KDKMITYWEKDYP
+822 KADYP
-835 SNVGKNGH
+835 DGI
-843 TGYQLENLKAEYTLP
+843 P
-858 ENVRIYLTFDKK
+858 ETIRLYLTWDNKLL
-870 IIIEHE
+870 IENE
-876 SNVKAIPT
+876 KNVKATPT
-884 IINPQ
+884 IVNPQ
-889 EQTSEFALW
+889 EQTSEFAIW
-898 SGTWVNGTIA
+898 SDNWVNGTIA
-908 PESPNT
+908 PLSENK
-914 WGNVLE
+914 WGKVPE
-920 GSRTFMTPTD
+920 GGRTFMTPTD
-930 ASGGSI
+930 EAGASV

-950 YASYGLNAGFGS
+950 YVSYGLNAGYAS

-979 IFSVSDNYMSYNE
+979 IFSVSDNFMSWGE
-992 DLADQVDDG
+992 DMADGKDDG
-1001 YWREFELVVPLGG
+1001 YWREFELVVPEGG

-1043 SVDNPVPTNNDT
+1043 SADNPVPTNNDM
-1055 LFGNIYKAGL
+1055 LFGTIYGGGL

-1079 KTGKICVVDDNAPT
+1079 KMGKICVVDDNAPT

-1128 AVVESADR
+1128 AVVESVER
-1136 NEEPYLTDTG
+1136 NEEKYLDDSALT

-1160 AYLVFAPSAGHGTA
+1160 AYLVYAPSAGHGTA

-1187 GTREDGELPDHEFGT
+1187 GTRDEGELPDHEFGT
-1202 DRVNPALVVDPDSP
+1202 DRVNPALVVDKESE
-1216 LSWGYYSKW
+1216 LLWGFYSKW

-1255 DLSTKDSREVTATEI
+1255 DLSTQTSRAAAASEI
-1270 NRSVELHTSVSDD
+1270 NRSKELHTSVSDD

-1301 VTTKAYVQVVGGTFK
+1301 ATTKAYVKVVGGTFK
-1316 DETTTAKVVDKNT
+1316 DETTTEKVVDKNT

-1347 NGDELLSNDKEYT
+1347 NGDELLSEDREYT
-1360 HLVEDSITL
+1360 FVVEDSITL
-1369 TAKFAIAEQG
+1369 TAKFAIAEKG

-1386 PETDPDGKFAVYTDE
+1386 PETDPDGKFAIYTDD
-1401 EVNGTTAPLSENT
+1401 EVNGTTAPLSENK
-1414 WGNVPEGR
+1414 WGKVPEGG
-1422 KTFFKEIQYRYGYTI
+1422 KTFFKEIQYHYGFTI

-1456 GSPADGFYSRV
+1456 GSPGDGFYSRV
-1467 GGEGKNNP
+1467 GGEGVNNP
-1475 IFYVADNWA
+1475 IFCVADDWA
-1484 PWPDPNFGSF
+1484 PWAPGSDLYTHF
-1494 DWVVPEGGF
+1494 DWIVPDGGF
-1503 VVTGLATHP
+1503 VITASAEDT
-1512 TMVNLIKHLTGA
+1512 TMINLIKHLTGVE
-1524 TSVPTNNNA
+1524 TVPTGNNA
-1533 LFETQ
+1533 LFEIQ

-1581 TVNGEATA
+1581 TVNGEATV
-1589 NLEANSMVTV
+1589 NLEVNSMVTV

-1639 KFVTEIEPDVELTVN
+1639 KFVTEIEPDVDLTVN

-1801 DGFVLVGHLAPFNNL
+1801 DGFVLVGHLTPFNNL

-1837 RLDAEKADYKLEVA
+1837 RLDAEKADYKLVVE

-1862 KNRTDLIEMIDKAQ
+1862 KNRADLVDMIEKAQ
-1876 ENDTVKIAATTID
+1876 ENDIVKIGATTID

-1901 QGVNQES
+1901 QGVNQE
-1908 TVLTSSKHI
+1908 TTILTSSKHI

-1934 VDVAENANTA
+1934 IDVVENANTA

-1966 RFLGGNGAVVV
+1966 RFRGGNGAVVV

-2043 DRVVVIEDMVW
+2043 DRVVVIEDMAW

-2097 KADSVENF
+2097 KAASVENF

-2116 STLNAGVLITA
+2116 STLKDGVLITS
-2127 DEGYTFTL
+2127 DENYTFTL
-2135 EESTTITAVSKTA
+2135 EENTTITAVSKTA
-2148 VATEGK
+2148 VAAEGK

-2199 TAVSY
+2199 TAISY
-2204 EVHSP
+2204 GVHSP

-2241 KNRNTIYTNL
+2241 ENRNTIYADL
-2251 LAMAN
+2251 LAMADN
-2256 DLTLSVTDGVL
+2256 LTLSVTDGVL

-2286 ITEANQEYT
+2286 ITEANQKYT
-2295 VRGVVVAKSNQALV
+2295 VRGLVVAKNTRALV
-2309 VSDGTNS
+2309 VSDGTDS
-2316 VYVYDRDIVSNFS
+2316 VYVFDNSLPSQYN
-2329 IGDYVEVTGGVTS
+2329 IGDYVELTGTVTS
-2342 YNKAF
+2342 YNNAL
-2347 QFAYNGNPAVSV
+2347 QMSYEGLVH
-2359 TKLDEDPA
+2359 TKLDEA
-2367 LTIPEATLLTT
+2367 HEIVLPEATELTV
-2378 EIVNSWTTAEA
+2378 EVANSWKEAEA
-2389 FTTADIKEYT
+2389 FTTADIKEYA

-2410 DTLNLAGAD
+2410 DTLNLEGAN

-2424 IDIDSDVY
+2424 VYLDSDAY
-2432 TIVTGKTYEVKAY
+2432 TIETGKTYEVKAY
-2445 FIGYY
+2445 FVGYY

-2484 VTFTATLTPQ
+2484 VTFTATLTPA
-2494 GAFGE
+2494 GASGE

-2547 TEPAP
+2547 TEPTP
-2552 ETPVETSFEM
+2552 ETPMETSFEM
-2562 KGFATTAGGYQEED
+2562 KGFANYTGTSYATTE

-2589 NYIGQSGQ
+2589 NYNAQSGQ
-2597 IRGKETSVSKN
+2597 IRGNKTTVNEN
-2608 FQLANTTEMPGVIT
+2608 FYLANTTEMPGVIT

>member
-1 MTNTLFF
+1 
-8 CFQKNVSV
+8 
-16 TIFYLAFLDYKYYNQ
+16 
-31 NGYRI
+31 
-36 HILKKGENN
+36 

-68 CTKKDPGS
+68 CTKKGTGS
-76 SPTSSPSDTTSSG
+76 SPTSSPSDITSSG
-89 GGTTSSGGSSSSSE
+89 GGSTSSTGGGGSSSSGSSSE
-103 TPIPEP
+103 TPLPEP

-151 GIAADRRTTNPEGD
+151 GLAAERRTTNPETD

-199 PISQWDKNEVT
+199 PISQWDKNDVT

-228 APWPAE
+228 ASWPAE

-239 DYVIPEGGFI
+239 DYVVPEGGFI

-260 VKFLDY
+260 VEFLDY

-301 VFINEDKQLEV
+301 VFINEEKQLEV

-390 ERVYALDD
+390 ERVYALND

-421 EVLSKYW
+421 EILDKYW
-428 EITPPS
+428 EITAPS
-434 PVEIVNYS
+434 PVEIVDYA

-489 IEANDKFDIRAVL
+489 IEANDKFDIKAVL

-507 NEVVFRTSSVNDLTG
+507 NEVIFRTSSLNDLTG

-549 TIVADDRPGER
+549 TIVADDKPGER

-586 MAEYSN
+586 TAEYASD
-592 KATITVVNGTIS
+592 ATVTVVNGTIQ
-604 GQETTTVEFTIGTQV
+604 GQTETTVTLPVGTEV
-619 TIVANEAESGYI
+619 TIVANQPELGYV
-631 FAGWYSSNVK
+631 FAGWYQDDVL
-641 VSDLTEYTFEVTD
+641 VSDQ
-654 NATYTATYQI
+654 ATYTFTLQNNVTYTAQF
-664 EAAPVPGAI
+664 EREVNPDPVEGAI
-673 DVDVYNEDLPITG
+673 TPDVINE
-686 SNIGVYVAEEIDG
+686 NINSDQIAIYTDYEING

-705 THDSTK
+705 EYDNTK
-711 YTANNYKDAWGS
+711 YTFNHTWS
-723 IIAVDSEGRIVALG
+723 TVIAVDEHGKVLALG
-737 YKHWTG
+737 FSHWLG
-743 HGGGYTGSN
+743 YGGAYNG
-752 PITAPADV
+752 PDV
-760 AYAGTTGLTNPAYT
+760 PFNGFSQYPDLLNKDNPAF
-774 ASEAWQPWPAET
+774 AVSENWAPWNPEDGSKYSGLW
-786 RNEWDFVIPE
+786 NFVVPE
-796 GGFLISV
+796 GGFLVGV
-803 NGAEKTAE
+803 NGAAKTGQ
-811 LLSQIY
+811 LLALLMDDPDLETKVAQGGDSY
-817 NAEDL
+817 NYSTL
-822 KDKMITYWEKDYP
+822 KADYP
-835 SNVGKNGH
+835 DGI
-843 TGYQLENLKAEYTLP
+843 P
-858 ENVRIYLTFDKK
+858 ETIRLYLTWDNKLL
-870 IIIEHE
+870 IENE
-876 SNVKAIPT
+876 KNVKATPT
-884 IINPQ
+884 IVNPQ
-889 EQTSEFALW
+889 EQTSEFAIW
-898 SGTWVNGTIA
+898 SDNWVNGTIA
-908 PESPNT
+908 PLSENK
-914 WGNVLE
+914 WGKVPE
-920 GSRTFMTPTD
+920 GGRTFMTPTD
-930 ASGGSI
+930 EAGASV

-950 YASYGLNAGFGS
+950 YVSYGLNAGYAS

-979 IFSVSDNYMSYNE
+979 IFSVSDNFMSWGE
-992 DLADQVDDG
+992 DMADGKDDG
-1001 YWREFELVVPLGG
+1001 YWREFELVVPEGG

-1043 SVDNPVPTNNDT
+1043 SADNPVPTNNDM
-1055 LFGNIYKAGL
+1055 LFGTIYGGGL

-1079 KTGKICVVDDNAPT
+1079 KMGKICVVDDNAPT

-1128 AVVESADR
+1128 AVVESEER
-1136 NEEPYLTDTG
+1136 NTEKYLDDSALN

-1160 AYLVFAPSAGHGTA
+1160 AYLVYAPSAGHGTA

-1202 DRVNPALVVDPDSP
+1202 DRVNPALVVDKESE
-1216 LSWGYYSKW
+1216 LLWGFYSKW

-1240 DAANEFLSEI
+1240 DAANEFLNEI

-1255 DLSTKDSREVTATEI
+1255 DLSTTTTRFAAAAEI
-1270 NRSVELHTSVSDD
+1270 NRDLELHASVSDD
-1283 TTLTLDRETL
+1283 TRIELNRETL

-1301 VTTKAYVQVVGGTFK
+1301 ATTKAYVQVVGGTFK
-1316 DETTTAKVVDKNT
+1316 DETVTQKIVDKNT
-1329 SVTVVAN
+1329 NVTVVAN
-1336 DPVDQTFLGWY
+1336 DQPGQTFLGWY

-1549 SLTEIGNIRVQDR
+1549 SLTEVGNIRVQDR
-1562 TNLQDEPNYV
+1562 TNLQDTPAYV
-1572 TAPVVVTGG
+1572 TSLVTVTGG
-1581 TVNGEATA
+1581 TVNGETTA
-1589 NLEANSMVTV
+1589 NLEVNSMVTV

-1719 VAQKETTTIKAV
+1719 VAQKEITTIKAV

-1743 AVGLDGF
+1743 AVGLDGY

-1801 DGFVLVGHLAPFNNL
+1801 DGFVLVGHLTPFNNL

-1934 VDVAENANTA
+1934 VDVAENANTT

-1966 RFLGGNGAVVV
+1966 RFRGGNGAVVV

-2043 DRVVVIEDMVW
+2043 DRVVVIEDMAW

-2092 VVSIK
+2092 IVSIK

-2116 STLNAGVLITA
+2116 STLKDGVLITS
-2127 DEGYTFTL
+2127 DENYTFTL
-2135 EESTTITAVSKTA
+2135 EENTTITAVSKTA
-2148 VATEGK
+2148 VAAEGK

-2167 MSYWTTGQTIEVGS
+2167 MSYWTTGQTIQKG
-2181 TMANA
+2181 TTLANE
-2186 WRTLITVDVNGKI
+2186 WRTLITVDTTGKI
-2199 TAVSY
+2199 TAISY
-2204 EVHSP
+2204 GVHSP

-2233 GTDTVIND
+2233 GTDIVIND
-2241 KNRNTIYTNL
+2241 ENRNTIYADL
-2251 LAMAN
+2251 LAMADN
-2256 DLTLSVTDGVL
+2256 LTLSVTDGVL
-2267 TVTKTTVEPE
+2267 TVTKTTVEPK

-2295 VRGVVVAKSNQALV
+2295 VRGLVVAKNTRALV
-2309 VSDGTNS
+2309 VSDGTDS
-2316 VYVYDRDIVSNFS
+2316 VYVFDNSLPSQYN
-2329 IGDYVEVTGGVTS
+2329 IGDYVELTGTVTS
-2342 YNKAF
+2342 YNNAL
-2347 QFAYNGNPAVSV
+2347 QMSYEGLVH
-2359 TKLDEDPA
+2359 TKLDEA
-2367 LTIPEATLLTT
+2367 HEIVLPEATVLTV
-2378 EIVNSWTTAEA
+2378 EVANSWKEAEA
-2389 FTTADIKEYT
+2389 FTTADIKEYA

-2410 DTLNLAGAD
+2410 DTLNLEGAN

-2424 IDIDSDVY
+2424 VYLDSDAY
-2432 TIVTGKTYEVKAY
+2432 TIETGKTYEVKAY

-2450 NYASIVLTELKE
+2450 DYASIVLTELKE
-2462 VVIPVEGITIEANRT
+2462 VVIPAEGITIEANRT

-2562 KGFATTAGGYQEED
+2562 KGFANYTGTSYATTE
-2576 QTAEFDGV
+2576 QTADVDGV
-2584 TYVAK
+2584 TYVAN
-2589 NYIGQSGQ
+2589 NYMATTGQ
-2597 IRGKETSVSKN
+2597 IRGNKTTVNEN
-2608 FQLANTTEMPGVIT
+2608 FYLANTTEMPGVIT

-2632 TNKFSASMKVA
+2632 NNKFSASMKVA